1 MAQDT
6 IHKIIE
12 ITIKNSDLIEKMRE
26 SQNAIGALSNETKQ
40 LKQDLEEY
48 RKSLK
53 VGKITQEQFDR
64 MMIQTKNEIIKNDQ
78 AVTKFKSDLRQYT
91 REMQSNIRQ
100 DTAKTGSLNQ
110 MRASVRMLT
119 SEFEALSAAERSGSR
134 GQELVRQIRATT
146 EEINRQ
152 EESIRNYHSSV
163 GNYAGGIQK
172 AFLKITAAWM
182 AIRGLFSSLNNG
194 IQKIRDF
201 EQANADLGTIVGA
214 NADELKRLTDSALE
228 LGRTTE
234 YTASQV
240 TQLQTELAKLGFGTQ
255 SIETMQKPVLQFATA
270 VGASLPDAA
279 ALAGATLRSFGLNV
293 SDTEDVLATLAV
305 ATNRSALSFSY
316 LKTAMS
322 IVSPVANTFGFSV
335 RDTAALLGT
344 LADAGFDASS
354 AATATRNILLNLAD
368 ANGKLAQSLGAP
380 VRTLPDLVSGLQR
393 LRDRGIDLAETLE
406 LTDKRSVAAFN
417 TFLNG
422 SDNLRRLRE
431 NLEDVNGEL
440 GRIAED
446 RLNTVEG
453 SIKLMESAWE
463 GFVLSFYNSRGTI
476 KSVIDFIT
484 SGIEGINNLLDPDAQ
499 KNKQKG
505 FFVESLMNTYS
516 TGGEDAMNTSIREGL
531 KYWQNRYDAARERY
545 TGSGGLFGQQDFEVT
560 ETMYKA
566 FIEAGNKA
574 IEQVKQLKQEQ
585 ADAAQQA
592 EADAKASAAAAAKA
606 RSEAAAKAQQADV
619 KAADTQIKTAQK
631 AADEVLRMTQQM
643 RDKTRE
649 NELLTLKENYD
660 KDISETRNRLAEIF
674 ELEKTAGVQQG
685 QALVMEREALNKKLL
700 LLDEKYQKDRQDIE
714 RKYSRKE
721 LENAIKSKSEEYRVR
736 ILQTQIAAGPGE
748 DGQIAAAREML
759 SILKEQLGYIEQN
772 ADALKKSGESDA
784 DILSMR
790 LDLLRQIEKANDQI
804 NRGATQGIK
813 NSRSLAE
820 GRIDA
825 VGELT
830 SSMSELGDVVAGQDN
845 AFSRMMSVLSSLL
858 GVIRA
863 MNSLEQVSTAIMEA
877 KNVQTEAST
886 ALTAANTVATTAN
899 IAAKQGEALAE
910 GGVALATG
918 TAKAASSSSHW
929 IEMLVA
935 IAAVA
940 AAIGAVI
947 STVKSLTSESAN
959 ASVPKYAAGGLV
971 SGPGTGTSDSIPARL
986 SNGEAVMTAAAV
998 NEWGSMLSAMNIS
1011 SGGNAINVSNLP
1023 QRGDGMRGMRAMLKE
1038 VLLDMPTP
1046 VVSVVDINKGQR
1058 RVKVQDNISKL
1069 GRKKYK

>member
-1 MAQDT
+1 
-6 IHKIIE
+6 
-12 ITIKNSDLIEKMRE
+12 
-26 SQNAIGALSNETKQ
+26 
-40 LKQDLEEY
+40 
-48 RKSLK
+48 
-53 VGKITQEQFDR
+53 
-64 MMIQTKNEIIKNDQ
+64 
-78 AVTKFKSDLRQYT
+78 
-91 REMQSNIRQ
+91 
-100 DTAKTGSLNQ
+100 
-110 MRASVRMLT
+110 MRASVRLLT

-182 AIRGLFSSLNNG
+182 AIRGLFSSLNNS

-453 SIKLMESAWE
+453 SIKLLQSAWE

-505 FFVESLMNTYS
+505 FFVEDLMSRYAS
-516 TGGEDAMNTSIREGL
+516 GGDDALNTSIKAGL
-531 KYWQNRYDAARERY
+531 KFWSDRYETTRQRY
-545 TGSGGLFGQQDFEVT
+545 SGSGGLFGKQDFKIA

-566 FIEAGNKA
+566 FIEAGNEA
-574 IEQVKQLKQEQ
+574 IERVKQLKQEQ
-585 ADAAQQA
+585 ADAVKQA

-606 RSEAAAKAQQADV
+606 RSEAAAKAQQADE
-619 KAADTQIKTAQK
+619 KAAAAQIKNAQQ

-649 NELLTLKENYD
+649 NELLTLKENHD
-660 KDISETRNRLAEIF
+660 KDISETKNRLAEIS
-674 ELEKTAGVQQG
+674 ELEKTVGVQQG

-700 LLDEKYQKDRQDIE
+700 LLDEKYQKDRQEIDQ
-714 RKYSRKE
+714 KYSRKE
-721 LENAIKSKSEEYRVR
+721 LENAVKSKSDEYRTR
-736 ILQTQIAAGPGE
+736 ILQAQIDAGAGQEGE
-748 DGQIAAAREML
+748 IAAAKEVL
-759 SILKEQLGYIEQN
+759 SILKEQLEYIELN
-772 ADALKKSGESDA
+772 ADAFRDSGKSEA
-784 DILSMR
+784 DILAMR
-790 LDLLRQIEKANDQI
+790 LDLLKQIEKVNDDI
-804 NRGATQGIK
+804 NRKTQ
-813 NSRSLAE
+813 
-820 GRIDA
+820 
-825 VGELT
+825 
-830 SSMSELGDVVAGQDN
+830 
-845 AFSRMMSVLSSLL
+845 
-858 GVIRA
+858 
-863 MNSLEQVSTAIMEA
+863 TAISDETA
-877 KNVQTEAST
+877 LAYKTAST
-886 ALTAANTVATTAN
+886 AARAAGSLSAMFDALGGEGERYAEFAKALGVMQVVITEGIAIAKAVQGGAEYPFPINVLTVAASVAAITAA
-899 IAAKQGEALAE
+899 IA
-910 GGVALATG
+910 
-918 TAKAASSSSHW
+918 S
-929 IEMLVA
+929 
-935 IAAVA
+935 AVN
-940 AAIGAVI
+940 
-947 STVKSLTSESAN
+947 SVKSTE
-959 ASVPKYAAGGLV
+959 VPKYASGGLI
-971 SGPGTGTSDSIPARL
+971 SGPGTGTSDSIPAML

-998 NEWGSMLSAMNIS
+998 NEWGAMLSAMNVA

-1023 QRGDGMRGMRAMLKE
+1023 QRGDGMRGMRTMLKE

-1046 VVSVVDINKGQR
+1046 VVSVVDINKSQR

>member
-53 VGKITQEQFDR
+53 EGKITQEQFDR

-78 AVTKFKSDLRQYT
+78 AVVKFKSDLRQYT

-110 MRASVRMLT
+110 MRASVRSLT

-134 GQELVRQIRATT
+134 GQELIRQIRATT
-146 EEINRQ
+146 EEIHRQ
-152 EESIRNYHSSV
+152 EESIRNYRSNV

-182 AIRGLFSSLNNG
+182 AIRGLFSTLNNG

-214 NADELKRLTDSALE
+214 NADELKRMTDSALE

-240 TQLQTELAKLGFGTQ
+240 TQLQTELAKLGFGPQ

-335 RDTAALLGT
+335 RDTSALLGT

-368 ANGKLAQSLGAP
+368 TNGKLAQSLGAP

-453 SIKLMESAWE
+453 SIKLLQSAWE

-484 SGIEGINNLLDPDAQ
+484 SGIEGINNLLNPDAQ

-505 FFVESLMNTYS
+505 FFVEYLMSRYAS
-516 TGGEDAMNTSIREGL
+516 GGDDALNTSIKAGL
-531 KYWQNRYDAARERY
+531 KFWSDRYEASRQRY
-545 TGSGGLFGQQDFEVT
+545 AGSGGLFGKQDFKID

-566 FIEAGNKA
+566 FIEAGNEA
-574 IEQVKQLKQEQ
+574 LDRVKQLKQEQ
-585 ADAAQQA
+585 ADAVKQA
-592 EADAKASAAAAAKA
+592 EEAAKASAAAAAKA
-606 RSEAAAKAQQADV
+606 RSEAAAKAQQADQ
-619 KAADTQIKTAQK
+619 KAAAAQIKNAQQV
-631 AADEVLRMTQQM
+631 ADEVLRMTQQM

-649 NELLTLKENYD
+649 NELQTLRENYD
-660 KDISETRNRLAEIF
+660 KDISETRNRLAEIS

-714 RKYSRKE
+714 RKYSREE
-721 LENAIKSKSEEYRVR
+721 LENAIKSKMEEYRTR
-736 ILQTQIAAGPGE
+736 ILRAQVEAGPGTE
-748 DGQIAAAREML
+748 GEAAAKKEVL
-759 SILKEQLGYIEQN
+759 SILKEQLDYIEMN
-772 ADALKKSGESDA
+772 ADALKESGMSEA

-790 LDLLRQIEKANDQI
+790 LDLLKQIEKANDNI
-804 NRGATQGIK
+804 NSKTQAAISNESTLANKTAREAARTAG
-813 NSRSLAE
+813 SLSAMFDALGGEGERYAE
-820 GRIDA
+820 FA
-825 VGELT
+825 K
-830 SSMSELGDVVAGQDN
+830 A
-845 AFSRMMSVLSSLL
+845 L
-858 GVIRA
+858 GV
-863 MNSLEQVSTAIMEA
+863 MQVAI
-877 KNVQTEAST
+877 Q
-886 ALTAANTVATTAN
+886 
-899 IAAKQGEALAE
+899 E
-910 GGVALATG
+910 G
-918 TAKAASSSSHW
+918 
-929 IEMLVA
+929 VA
-935 IAAVA
+935 IANAWSGNAKLPWPANILATAASVA
-940 AAIGAVI
+940 SIIAAIASAMG
-947 STVKSLTSESAN
+947 SVKSTD
-959 ASVPKYAAGGLV
+959 VPKYASGGLV
-971 SGPGTGTSDSIPARL
+971 TGPGTGTSDSVPAML

-998 NEWGSMLSAMNIS
+998 NEWGAMLSAMNIA

-1038 VLLDMPTP
+1038 ALLDMPAP

>member
-53 VGKITQEQFDR
+53 EGKITQEQFDR

-100 DTAKTGSLNQ
+100 DAAKTGSLNQ
-110 MRASVRMLT
+110 MRASVRLLT

-182 AIRGLFSSLNNG
+182 AIRGLFSTLNNG

-214 NADELKRLTDSALE
+214 NADELKRMTDSALE

-270 VGASLPDAA
+270 VGASLPEAA

-293 SDTEDVLATLAV
+293 NDTEDVLATLAV

-453 SIKLMESAWE
+453 SIKLLQSAWE

-531 KYWQNRYDAARERY
+531 
-545 TGSGGLFGQQDFEVT
+545 
-560 ETMYKA
+560 
-566 FIEAGNKA
+566 
-574 IEQVKQLKQEQ
+574 
-585 ADAAQQA
+585 
-592 EADAKASAAAAAKA
+592 
-606 RSEAAAKAQQADV
+606 
-619 KAADTQIKTAQK
+619 
-631 AADEVLRMTQQM
+631 
-643 RDKTRE
+643 
-649 NELLTLKENYD
+649 
-660 KDISETRNRLAEIF
+660 
-674 ELEKTAGVQQG
+674 
-685 QALVMEREALNKKLL
+685 
-700 LLDEKYQKDRQDIE
+700 
-714 RKYSRKE
+714 
-721 LENAIKSKSEEYRVR
+721 
-736 ILQTQIAAGPGE
+736 
-748 DGQIAAAREML
+748 
-759 SILKEQLGYIEQN
+759 
-772 ADALKKSGESDA
+772 
-784 DILSMR
+784 
-790 LDLLRQIEKANDQI
+790 
-804 NRGATQGIK
+804 
-813 NSRSLAE
+813 
-820 GRIDA
+820 
-825 VGELT
+825 
-830 SSMSELGDVVAGQDN
+830 
-845 AFSRMMSVLSSLL
+845 
-858 GVIRA
+858 
-863 MNSLEQVSTAIMEA
+863 ST
-877 KNVQTEAST
+877 
-886 ALTAANTVATTAN
+886 
-899 IAAKQGEALAE
+899 
-910 GGVALATG
+910 
-918 TAKAASSSSHW
+918 
-929 IEMLVA
+929 
-935 IAAVA
+935 
-940 AAIGAVI
+940 
-947 STVKSLTSESAN
+947 
-959 ASVPKYAAGGLV
+959 
-971 SGPGTGTSDSIPARL
+971 
-986 SNGEAVMTAAAV
+986 
-998 NEWGSMLSAMNIS
+998 
-1011 SGGNAINVSNLP
+1011 
-1023 QRGDGMRGMRAMLKE
+1023 
-1038 VLLDMPTP
+1038 
-1046 VVSVVDINKGQR
+1046 
-1058 RVKVQDNISKL
+1058 
-1069 GRKKYK
+1069 

>member
-53 VGKITQEQFDR
+53 EGKISQEQFDR
-64 MMIQTKNEIIKNDQ
+64 MMVQTKNEIIKNDQ
-78 AVTKFKSDLRQYT
+78 AVVKFKSDLRQYT
-91 REMQSNIRQ
+91 REMQSNIQQ
-100 DTAKTGSLNQ
+100 DAAKTGSLNQ
-110 MRASVRMLT
+110 MRASVRLLT

-134 GQELVRQIRATT
+134 GQELVRQIRKTT
-146 EEINRQ
+146 DEINRQ
-152 EESIRNYHSSV
+152 EAAIRNYRSTV

-182 AIRGLFSSLNNG
+182 AIRGLFSSLNNS

-293 SDTEDVLATLAV
+293 SDTGDVLATLAV

-453 SIKLMESAWE
+453 SIKLLQSAWE

-505 FFVESLMNTYS
+505 LFVEDLMSRYAS
-516 TGGEDAMNTSIREGL
+516 GGDDALNTSIKEGL
-531 KYWQNRYDAARERY
+531 KFWSDRYETTRQRY
-545 TGSGGLFGQQDFEVT
+545 SGSGGLFGKQDFKIA

-566 FIEAGNKA
+566 FIEAGNEA
-574 IEQVKQLKQEQ
+574 IERVKQLKQEQ
-585 ADAAQQA
+585 ADAAKQA
-592 EADAKASAAAAAKA
+592 EEDAKASAAAAAKA
-606 RSEAAAKAQQADV
+606 RSEAAAKAQQADE
-619 KAADTQIKTAQK
+619 KAAAAQIKNAQQ

-660 KDISETRNRLAEIF
+660 KDISETRNRLAEIS

-700 LLDEKYQKDRQDIE
+700 LLDEKYQKDRQEIE
-714 RKYSRKE
+714 RKYSREE
-721 LENAIKSKSEEYRVR
+721 LENAVKSKSDEYRTR
-736 ILQTQIAAGPGE
+736 ILQAQIDAGAGQEGE
-748 DGQIAAAREML
+748 IAAAKEML
-759 SILKEQLGYIEQN
+759 SILKEQLEYIELN
-772 ADALKKSGESDA
+772 ADAFRDSGKSEA
-784 DILSMR
+784 DILAMR
-790 LDLLRQIEKANDQI
+790 LDLLKQIEKANDDI
-804 NRGATQGIK
+804 NRKTQKAI
-813 NSRSLAE
+813 SDETALAYK
-820 GRIDA
+820 
-825 VGELT
+825 T
-830 SSMSELGDVVAGQDN
+830 
-845 AFSRMMSVLSSLL
+845 
-858 GVIRA
+858 
-863 MNSLEQVSTAIMEA
+863 
-877 KNVQTEAST
+877 AST
-886 ALTAANTVATTAN
+886 AARAAGSLSAMFDALGGEGERYAEFAKALGVMQVVITEGIAIAKAVQGGAEYPFPINVLTVAASVAAITAA
-899 IAAKQGEALAE
+899 IA
-910 GGVALATG
+910 
-918 TAKAASSSSHW
+918 S
-929 IEMLVA
+929 
-935 IAAVA
+935 AVN
-940 AAIGAVI
+940 
-947 STVKSLTSESAN
+947 SVKSTE
-959 ASVPKYAAGGLV
+959 VPKYASGGLI
-971 SGPGTGTSDSIPARL
+971 SGPGTGTSDSIPAML

-998 NEWGSMLSAMNIS
+998 NEWGAMLSAMNVS

-1023 QRGDGMRGMRAMLKE
+1023 QRSDGMRGMRAMLKE
-1038 VLLDMPTP
+1038 ALLDMPAP

-1058 RVKVQDNISKL
+1058 KVQVQDNISKL

>member
-26 SQNAIGALSNETKQ
+26 SQNAIGALSNDTKQ

-53 VGKITQEQFDR
+53 EGKITQEQFDR
-64 MMIQTKNEIIKNDQ
+64 MMVQTKNEIIKNDQ
-78 AVTKFKSDLRQYT
+78 AVVKFKSDLRQYT

-110 MRASVRMLT
+110 MRANVRLLT

-182 AIRGLFSSLNNG
+182 AIRGLFSSLNNS

-380 VRTLPDLVSGLQR
+380 VHTLPDLVSGLQR

-453 SIKLMESAWE
+453 SIKLLQSAWE

-505 FFVESLMNTYS
+505 FFVEDLMSRYAS
-516 TGGEDAMNTSIREGL
+516 GGDDALNTSIKAGL
-531 KYWQNRYDAARERY
+531 KFWSDRYETTRQRY
-545 TGSGGLFGQQDFEVT
+545 SGSGGLFGKQDFKIA

-566 FIEAGNKA
+566 FIEAGNEA
-574 IEQVKQLKQEQ
+574 IDRVKQLKQEQ
-585 ADAAQQA
+585 ADAAKQA
-592 EADAKASAAAAAKA
+592 EADAKASASAAAKA
-606 RSEAAAKAQQADV
+606 RSEAAAKAQQADE
-619 KAADTQIKTAQK
+619 KAAAAQIKNAQQ

-649 NELLTLKENYD
+649 NELQTLRENYD
-660 KDISETRNRLAEIF
+660 KDISETRNRLAEIS

-700 LLDEKYQKDRQDIE
+700 LLDEKYQKDRQEIE

-721 LENAIKSKSEEYRVR
+721 LENAVKSKSDEYRTR
-736 ILQTQIAAGPGE
+736 ILQAQIDAGAGQEGE
-748 DGQIAAAREML
+748 IAAAKEVL
-759 SILKEQLGYIEQN
+759 SILKEQLEYIELN
-772 ADALKKSGESDA
+772 ADAFRDSGKSEA
-784 DILSMR
+784 DILAMR
-790 LDLLRQIEKANDQI
+790 LDLLKQIEKVNDDI
-804 NRGATQGIK
+804 NRKTQ
-813 NSRSLAE
+813 
-820 GRIDA
+820 
-825 VGELT
+825 
-830 SSMSELGDVVAGQDN
+830 
-845 AFSRMMSVLSSLL
+845 
-858 GVIRA
+858 
-863 MNSLEQVSTAIMEA
+863 TAISDETA
-877 KNVQTEAST
+877 LAYKTAST
-886 ALTAANTVATTAN
+886 AARAAGSLSAMFDALGGEGERYAEFAKALGVMQVVITEGIAIAKAVQGGAEYPFPINVLTVAASVAAITAA
-899 IAAKQGEALAE
+899 IA
-910 GGVALATG
+910 
-918 TAKAASSSSHW
+918 S
-929 IEMLVA
+929 
-935 IAAVA
+935 AVN
-940 AAIGAVI
+940 
-947 STVKSLTSESAN
+947 SVKSTE
-959 ASVPKYAAGGLV
+959 VPKYASGGLI
-971 SGPGTGTSDSIPARL
+971 SGPGTGTSDSIPAML

-998 NEWGSMLSAMNIS
+998 NEWGAMLSAMNVS

-1023 QRGDGMRGMRAMLKE
+1023 QRGDGMRGMERMME
-1038 VLLDMPTP
+1038 RVMMNMPTP

-1058 RVKVQDNISKL
+1058 KVKVQDNISKL

>member
-26 SQNAIGALSNETKQ
+26 SQNAINALSNDTKQ

-53 VGKITQEQFDR
+53 EGKITQEQFDR
-64 MMIQTKNEIIKNDQ
+64 MMVQTKNEIIKNDQ
-78 AVTKFKSDLRQYT
+78 AVVKFKSDLRQYT
-91 REMQSNIRQ
+91 REMQSNIQQ
-100 DTAKTGSLNQ
+100 DAAKTGSLNQ
-110 MRASVRMLT
+110 MRASVRLLT

-134 GQELVRQIRATT
+134 GQELVRQIRKTT
-146 EEINRQ
+146 DEINRQ
-152 EESIRNYHSSV
+152 EAAIRNYRSTV

-172 AFLKITAAWM
+172 AFLKISAAWM
-182 AIRGLFSSLNNG
+182 VIRGVFNAFKGS
-194 IQKIRDF
+194 IEKIRDF
-201 EQANADLGTIVGA
+201 EQANANLGTIVGA

-380 VRTLPDLVSGLQR
+380 VHTLPDLVSGLQR

-453 SIKLMESAWE
+453 SIKLLQSAWE

-505 FFVESLMNTYS
+505 FFVEDLMSRYAS
-516 TGGEDAMNTSIREGL
+516 GGDDALNTSIKAGL
-531 KYWQNRYDAARERY
+531 KFWSDRYETTRQRY
-545 TGSGGLFGQQDFEVT
+545 SGSGGLFGKQDFKIA

-566 FIEAGNKA
+566 FIEAGNEA
-574 IEQVKQLKQEQ
+574 IDRVKQLKQEQ
-585 ADAAQQA
+585 ADAVKQA

-606 RSEAAAKAQQADV
+606 RSEAAAKAQQADE
-619 KAADTQIKTAQK
+619 KAAAAQIKNAQQ

-649 NELLTLKENYD
+649 NELLTLKENHD
-660 KDISETRNRLAEIF
+660 KDISETKNRLAEIS

-700 LLDEKYQKDRQDIE
+700 LLDEKYQKDRQEIE
-714 RKYSRKE
+714 RKYSREE
-721 LENAIKSKSEEYRVR
+721 LENAIKSKIDEYRTR
-736 ILQTQIAAGPGE
+736 ILRAQVEAGPGPE
-748 DGQIAAAREML
+748 GEAAAKKEVL
-759 SILKEQLGYIEQN
+759 SILKEQLDYIEMN
-772 ADALKKSGESDA
+772 ADALKESGMSEA
-784 DILSMR
+784 DILAMR
-790 LDLLRQIEKANDQI
+790 LDLLKQIEKANDDI
-804 NRGATQGIK
+804 NRKTQKAI
-813 NSRSLAE
+813 SDETALAYK
-820 GRIDA
+820 
-825 VGELT
+825 T
-830 SSMSELGDVVAGQDN
+830 
-845 AFSRMMSVLSSLL
+845 
-858 GVIRA
+858 
-863 MNSLEQVSTAIMEA
+863 
-877 KNVQTEAST
+877 AST
-886 ALTAANTVATTAN
+886 AARAAGSLSAMFDALGGEGERYAEFAKALGIMQVVITEGIAIAKAVQGGAEYPFPINVLTVAASVAAITAA
-899 IAAKQGEALAE
+899 IA
-910 GGVALATG
+910 
-918 TAKAASSSSHW
+918 S
-929 IEMLVA
+929 
-935 IAAVA
+935 AVN
-940 AAIGAVI
+940 
-947 STVKSLTSESAN
+947 SVKSTE
-959 ASVPKYAAGGLV
+959 VPKYASGGLI
-971 SGPGTGTSDSIPARL
+971 SGPGTGTSDSIPALL
-986 SNGEAVMTAAAV
+986 SNGEAVMTANAV
-998 NEWGSMLSAMNIS
+998 NEWGAMLSAMNVS

>member
-53 VGKITQEQFDR
+53 EGKITQEQFDR

-78 AVTKFKSDLRQYT
+78 AVVKFKSDLRQYT

-110 MRASVRMLT
+110 MRASVRSLT

-134 GQELVRQIRATT
+134 GQELIRQIRATT
-146 EEINRQ
+146 EEIHRQ
-152 EESIRNYHSSV
+152 EESIRNYRSNV

-182 AIRGLFSSLNNG
+182 AIRGLFSTLNNG

-214 NADELKRLTDSALE
+214 NADELKRMTDSALE

-240 TQLQTELAKLGFGTQ
+240 TQLQTELAKLGFGPQ

-335 RDTAALLGT
+335 RDTSALLGT

-368 ANGKLAQSLGAP
+368 TNGKLAQSLGAP

-453 SIKLMESAWE
+453 SIKLLQSAWE

-484 SGIEGINNLLDPDAQ
+484 SGIEGINNLLNPDAQ

-505 FFVESLMNTYS
+505 FFVEDLMSRYAS
-516 TGGEDAMNTSIREGL
+516 GGDDALNTSIKAGL
-531 KYWQNRYDAARERY
+531 KFWSDRYEASRQRY
-545 TGSGGLFGQQDFEVT
+545 AGSGGLFGKQDFKID

-566 FIEAGNKA
+566 FIEAGNEA
-574 IEQVKQLKQEQ
+574 LDRVKQLKQEQ
-585 ADAAQQA
+585 ADAVKQA
-592 EADAKASAAAAAKA
+592 EKAAKASAAAAAKA
-606 RSEAAAKAQQADV
+606 RSEAAAKAQQADQ
-619 KAADTQIKTAQK
+619 KAAAAQIKNAQQV
-631 AADEVLRMTQQM
+631 ADEVLRMTQQM

-649 NELLTLKENYD
+649 NELQTLRENYD
-660 KDISETRNRLAEIF
+660 KDISETRNRLAEIS

-714 RKYSRKE
+714 RKYSREE
-721 LENAIKSKSEEYRVR
+721 LENAIKSKMEEYRTR
-736 ILQTQIAAGPGE
+736 ILRAQVEAGPGTE
-748 DGQIAAAREML
+748 GEAAAKKEVL
-759 SILKEQLGYIEQN
+759 SILKEQLDYIEMN
-772 ADALKKSGESDA
+772 ADALKESGMSEA

-790 LDLLRQIEKANDQI
+790 LDLLKQIEKANDNI
-804 NRGATQGIK
+804 NSKTQAAISNESTLANKTAREAARTAG
-813 NSRSLAE
+813 SLSAMFDALGGEGERYAE
-820 GRIDA
+820 FA
-825 VGELT
+825 K
-830 SSMSELGDVVAGQDN
+830 A
-845 AFSRMMSVLSSLL
+845 L
-858 GVIRA
+858 GV
-863 MNSLEQVSTAIMEA
+863 MQVAI
-877 KNVQTEAST
+877 Q
-886 ALTAANTVATTAN
+886 
-899 IAAKQGEALAE
+899 E
-910 GGVALATG
+910 G
-918 TAKAASSSSHW
+918 
-929 IEMLVA
+929 VA
-935 IAAVA
+935 IANAWSGNAKLPWPANILATAASVA
-940 AAIGAVI
+940 SIIAAIASAMG
-947 STVKSLTSESAN
+947 SVKSTD
-959 ASVPKYAAGGLV
+959 VPKYASGGLV
-971 SGPGTGTSDSIPARL
+971 TGPGTGTSDSVPAML

-998 NEWGSMLSAMNIS
+998 NEWGAMLSAMNIA

-1038 VLLDMPTP
+1038 ALLDMPAP

>member
-53 VGKITQEQFDR
+53 EGKITQEQFDR

-78 AVTKFKSDLRQYT
+78 AVVKFKSDLRQYT

-110 MRASVRMLT
+110 MRASVRSLT

-134 GQELVRQIRATT
+134 GQELIRQIRATT
-146 EEINRQ
+146 EEIHRQ
-152 EESIRNYHSSV
+152 EESIRNYRSNV

-182 AIRGLFSSLNNG
+182 AIRGLFSTLNNG

-201 EQANADLGTIVGA
+201 EQANADLGTIIGA
-214 NADELKRLTDSALE
+214 NADELKRMTDSALE

-240 TQLQTELAKLGFGTQ
+240 TQLQTELAKLGFGPQ

-335 RDTAALLGT
+335 RDTSALLGT

-368 ANGKLAQSLGAP
+368 TNGKLAQSLGAP

-453 SIKLMESAWE
+453 SIKLLQSAWE

-484 SGIEGINNLLDPDAQ
+484 SGIEGINNLLNPDAQ

-505 FFVESLMNTYS
+505 FFVEDLMSRYAS
-516 TGGEDAMNTSIREGL
+516 GGDDALNTSIKAGL
-531 KYWQNRYDAARERY
+531 KFWSDRYEASRQRY
-545 TGSGGLFGQQDFEVT
+545 AGSGGLFGKQDFKID

-566 FIEAGNKA
+566 FIEAGNEA
-574 IEQVKQLKQEQ
+574 LDRVKQLKQEQ
-585 ADAAQQA
+585 ADAVKQA
-592 EADAKASAAAAAKA
+592 EEAAKASAAAAAKA
-606 RSEAAAKAQQADV
+606 RSEAAAKAQQADQ
-619 KAADTQIKTAQK
+619 KAAAAQIKNAQQV
-631 AADEVLRMTQQM
+631 ADEVLRMTQQM

-649 NELLTLKENYD
+649 NELQTLRENYD
-660 KDISETRNRLAEIF
+660 KDISETRNRLAEIS

-714 RKYSRKE
+714 RKYSREE
-721 LENAIKSKSEEYRVR
+721 LENAIKSKMEEYRTR
-736 ILQTQIAAGPGE
+736 ILRAQVEAGPGTE
-748 DGQIAAAREML
+748 GEAAAKKEVL
-759 SILKEQLGYIEQN
+759 SILKEQLDYIEMN
-772 ADALKKSGESDA
+772 ADALKESGMSEA

-790 LDLLRQIEKANDQI
+790 LDLLKQIEKANDNI
-804 NRGATQGIK
+804 NSKTQAAISNESTLANKTAREAARTAG
-813 NSRSLAE
+813 SLSAMFDALGGEGERYAE
-820 GRIDA
+820 FA
-825 VGELT
+825 K
-830 SSMSELGDVVAGQDN
+830 A
-845 AFSRMMSVLSSLL
+845 L
-858 GVIRA
+858 GV
-863 MNSLEQVSTAIMEA
+863 MQVAI
-877 KNVQTEAST
+877 Q
-886 ALTAANTVATTAN
+886 
-899 IAAKQGEALAE
+899 E
-910 GGVALATG
+910 G
-918 TAKAASSSSHW
+918 
-929 IEMLVA
+929 VA
-935 IAAVA
+935 IANAWSGNAKLPWPANILATAASVA
-940 AAIGAVI
+940 SIIAAIASAMG
-947 STVKSLTSESAN
+947 SVKSTD
-959 ASVPKYAAGGLV
+959 VPKYASGGLV
-971 SGPGTGTSDSIPARL
+971 TGPGTGTSDSVPAML

-998 NEWGSMLSAMNIS
+998 NEWGAMLSAMNIA

-1038 VLLDMPTP
+1038 ALLDMPAP

>member
-40 LKQDLEEY
+40 LKQDIEEY

-53 VGKITQEQFDR
+53 EGKITQEQFDR

-78 AVTKFKSDLRQYT
+78 AVVKFKSDLRQYT

-110 MRASVRMLT
+110 MRASVRLLT

-182 AIRGLFSSLNNG
+182 AIRGLFSSLNNS
-194 IQKIRDF
+194 IQKVRDF

-270 VGASLPDAA
+270 VGASLPEAA

-453 SIKLMESAWE
+453 SIKLLQSAWE

-499 KNKQKG
+499 KNKQKD
-505 FFVESLMNTYS
+505 FFVEDLMSRYAS
-516 TGGEDAMNTSIREGL
+516 GGDNALNTSIKAGL
-531 KYWQNRYDAARERY
+531 KFWGDRYETTRQRY
-545 TGSGGLFGQQDFEVT
+545 SGSGGLFGKQDFKIA

-566 FIEAGNKA
+566 FIEAGNEA
-574 IEQVKQLKQEQ
+574 IERVKQLKQEQ
-585 ADAAQQA
+585 ADAAKQA

-606 RSEAAAKAQQADV
+606 RSEAAAKAQQADE
-619 KAADTQIKTAQK
+619 KAAAAQIKNAQQV
-631 AADEVLRMTQQM
+631 AGEVLRMTQQM

-649 NELLTLKENYD
+649 NELQTLRENYD
-660 KDISETRNRLAEIF
+660 KDISDTRNRLAEIS

-700 LLDEKYQKDRQDIE
+700 LLDEKYQKDRQDIDQ
-714 RKYSRKE
+714 KYSRKE
-721 LENAIKSKSEEYRVR
+721 LENAVKSKSDEYRTR
-736 ILQTQIAAGPGE
+736 ILQAQIDAGAGQEGE
-748 DGQIAAAREML
+748 IAAAKEVL
-759 SILKEQLGYIEQN
+759 SILKEQLEYIELN
-772 ADALKKSGESDA
+772 ADAFRDSGKSEA
-784 DILSMR
+784 DILAMR
-790 LDLLRQIEKANDQI
+790 LDLLKQIEKANDNI
-804 NRGATQGIK
+804 NSKTQKAI
-813 NSRSLAE
+813 SDETALAYK
-820 GRIDA
+820 
-825 VGELT
+825 T
-830 SSMSELGDVVAGQDN
+830 
-845 AFSRMMSVLSSLL
+845 
-858 GVIRA
+858 
-863 MNSLEQVSTAIMEA
+863 
-877 KNVQTEAST
+877 AST
-886 ALTAANTVATTAN
+886 AARAAGSLSAMFDALGGEGERYAEFAKALGVMQVVITEGIAIAKAVQGGAEYPFPINVLTVAASVAAITAA
-899 IAAKQGEALAE
+899 IA
-910 GGVALATG
+910 
-918 TAKAASSSSHW
+918 S
-929 IEMLVA
+929 
-935 IAAVA
+935 AVN
-940 AAIGAVI
+940 
-947 STVKSLTSESAN
+947 SVKSTE
-959 ASVPKYAAGGLV
+959 VPKYASGGLI
-971 SGPGTGTSDSIPARL
+971 SGPGTGTSDSIPAML

-998 NEWGSMLSAMNIS
+998 NEWGAMLSAMNVS

-1038 VLLDMPTP
+1038 ALLDMPAP

-1058 RVKVQDNISKL
+1058 KVQVQDNISKL

>member
-53 VGKITQEQFDR
+53 EGKITQEQFDR

-78 AVTKFKSDLRQYT
+78 AVVKFKSDLRQYT

-110 MRASVRMLT
+110 MRASVRSLT

-134 GQELVRQIRATT
+134 GQELIRQIRATT
-146 EEINRQ
+146 EEIHRQ
-152 EESIRNYHSSV
+152 EESIRNYRSNV

-182 AIRGLFSSLNNG
+182 AIRGLFSTLNNG

-214 NADELKRLTDSALE
+214 NADELKRMTDSALE

-240 TQLQTELAKLGFGTQ
+240 TQLQTELAKLGFGPQ

-335 RDTAALLGT
+335 RDTSALLGT

-368 ANGKLAQSLGAP
+368 TNGKLAQSLGAP

-453 SIKLMESAWE
+453 SIKLLQSAWE

-484 SGIEGINNLLDPDAQ
+484 SGIEGINNLLNPDAQ

-505 FFVESLMNTYS
+505 FFVEDLMSRYAS
-516 TGGEDAMNTSIREGL
+516 GGDDALNTSIKAGL
-531 KYWQNRYDAARERY
+531 KFWSDRYEASRQRY
-545 TGSGGLFGQQDFEVT
+545 AGSGGLFGKQDFKID

-566 FIEAGNKA
+566 FIEAGNEA
-574 IEQVKQLKQEQ
+574 LDRVKQLKQEQ
-585 ADAAQQA
+585 ADAVKQA
-592 EADAKASAAAAAKA
+592 EEAAKASAAAAAKA
-606 RSEAAAKAQQADV
+606 RSEAAAKAQQADQ
-619 KAADTQIKTAQK
+619 KAAAAQIKNAQQV
-631 AADEVLRMTQQM
+631 ADEVLRMTQQM

-649 NELLTLKENYD
+649 NELQTLRENYD
-660 KDISETRNRLAEIF
+660 KDISETRNRLAEIS

-714 RKYSRKE
+714 RKYSREE
-721 LENAIKSKSEEYRVR
+721 LENAIKSKMEEYRTR
-736 ILQTQIAAGPGE
+736 ILRAQVEAGPGTE
-748 DGQIAAAREML
+748 GEAAAKKEVL
-759 SILKEQLGYIEQN
+759 SILKEQLDYIEMN
-772 ADALKKSGESDA
+772 ADALKESGMSEA

-790 LDLLRQIEKANDQI
+790 LDLLKQIEKANDNI
-804 NRGATQGIK
+804 NSKTQAAISNESTLANKTAREAARTAG
-813 NSRSLAE
+813 SLSAMFDALGGEGERYAE
-820 GRIDA
+820 FA
-825 VGELT
+825 K
-830 SSMSELGDVVAGQDN
+830 A
-845 AFSRMMSVLSSLL
+845 L
-858 GVIRA
+858 GV
-863 MNSLEQVSTAIMEA
+863 MQVAI
-877 KNVQTEAST
+877 Q
-886 ALTAANTVATTAN
+886 
-899 IAAKQGEALAE
+899 E
-910 GGVALATG
+910 G
-918 TAKAASSSSHW
+918 
-929 IEMLVA
+929 VA
-935 IAAVA
+935 IANAWSGNAKLPWPANILATAASVA
-940 AAIGAVI
+940 SIIAAIASAMG
-947 STVKSLTSESAN
+947 SVKSTD
-959 ASVPKYAAGGLV
+959 VPKYASGGLV
-971 SGPGTGTSDSIPARL
+971 TGPGTGTSDSVPAML

-998 NEWGSMLSAMNIS
+998 NEWGAMLSAMNIA

-1023 QRGDGMRGMRAMLKE
+1023 QRGDGMRGMRGMRAMLKE
-1038 VLLDMPTP
+1038 ALLDMPAP

>member
-26 SQNAIGALSNETKQ
+26 SQNAIGALSNDTKQ
-40 LKQDLEEY
+40 LKQDIEEY

-53 VGKITQEQFDR
+53 EGKITQEQFDR
-64 MMIQTKNEIIKNDQ
+64 MMVQTKNEIIKNDQ
-78 AVTKFKSDLRQYT
+78 AVVKFKSDLRQYT

-100 DTAKTGSLNQ
+100 DAAKTGSLNQ
-110 MRASVRMLT
+110 MRANVRLLT

-182 AIRGLFSSLNNG
+182 AIRGLFSSLNNS

-214 NADELKRLTDSALE
+214 NADELRRLTDSALE

-293 SDTEDVLATLAV
+293 SDTEDVLSTLAV

-453 SIKLMESAWE
+453 SIKLLQSAWE

-505 FFVESLMNTYS
+505 FFVDDLMSRYAS
-516 TGGEDAMNTSIREGL
+516 GGDDALNTSIKAGL
-531 KYWQNRYDAARERY
+531 KFWSDRYETTRQRY
-545 TGSGGLFGQQDFEVT
+545 SGSGGLFGKQDFKIA

-566 FIEAGNKA
+566 FIEAGNEA
-574 IEQVKQLKQEQ
+574 IDRVKQLKQEQ
-585 ADAAQQA
+585 ADVAKQA

-606 RSEAAAKAQQADV
+606 RSEAAAKAQQADE
-619 KAADTQIKTAQK
+619 KAAAAQIKNAQQ

-649 NELLTLKENYD
+649 NELLTLKENHD
-660 KDISETRNRLAEIF
+660 KDISETRNRLAEIS
-674 ELEKTAGVQQG
+674 ELEMTAGEQQR
-685 QALVMEREALNKKLL
+685 QALVLEREALNKKLL
-700 LLDEKYQKDRQDIE
+700 LLDEKYQKDRQEIDQ
-714 RKYSRKE
+714 KYSRKE
-721 LENAIKSKSEEYRVR
+721 LENAVKSKSDEYRTR
-736 ILQTQIAAGPGE
+736 ILQAQIDAGAGQEGE
-748 DGQIAAAREML
+748 IAAAKEVL
-759 SILKEQLGYIEQN
+759 SILKEQLEYIELN
-772 ADALKKSGESDA
+772 ADAFRDSGKSEA
-784 DILSMR
+784 DILAIR
-790 LDLLRQIEKANDQI
+790 LDLLKQIEKVNDDI
-804 NRGATQGIK
+804 NRKTQ
-813 NSRSLAE
+813 
-820 GRIDA
+820 
-825 VGELT
+825 
-830 SSMSELGDVVAGQDN
+830 
-845 AFSRMMSVLSSLL
+845 
-858 GVIRA
+858 
-863 MNSLEQVSTAIMEA
+863 TAISDETA
-877 KNVQTEAST
+877 LAYKTAST
-886 ALTAANTVATTAN
+886 AARAAGSLSAMFDALGGEGERYAEFAKALGVMQVVITEGIAIAKAVQGGAEYPFPINVLTVAASVAAITAA
-899 IAAKQGEALAE
+899 IA
-910 GGVALATG
+910 
-918 TAKAASSSSHW
+918 S
-929 IEMLVA
+929 
-935 IAAVA
+935 AVN
-940 AAIGAVI
+940 
-947 STVKSLTSESAN
+947 SVKSTE
-959 ASVPKYAAGGLV
+959 VPKYASGGLI
-971 SGPGTGTSDSIPARL
+971 SGPGTGTSDSIPAML
-986 SNGEAVMTAAAV
+986 SNGEAVMTANAV
-998 NEWGSMLSAMNIS
+998 NEWGAMLSAMNVA

-1023 QRGDGMRGMRAMLKE
+1023 QRGDGMRGMRTMLKE
-1038 VLLDMPTP
+1038 VLLDMPAP

-1058 RVKVQDNISKL
+1058 KVKVQDNISKL

>member
-40 LKQDLEEY
+40 LKQDIEEY

-53 VGKITQEQFDR
+53 EGKITQEQFDR

-78 AVTKFKSDLRQYT
+78 AVVKFKSDLRQYT

-110 MRASVRMLT
+110 MRASVRLLT

-182 AIRGLFSSLNNG
+182 AIRGLFSSLNNS

-453 SIKLMESAWE
+453 SIKLLQSAWE

-505 FFVESLMNTYS
+505 FFVEDLMSRYAS
-516 TGGEDAMNTSIREGL
+516 GGDNALNTSIKAGL
-531 KYWQNRYDAARERY
+531 KFWGDRYETTRQRY
-545 TGSGGLFGQQDFEVT
+545 SGSGGLFGKQDFKIA

-566 FIEAGNKA
+566 FIEAGNEA
-574 IEQVKQLKQEQ
+574 IERVKQLKQEQ
-585 ADAAQQA
+585 ADAAKQA
-592 EADAKASAAAAAKA
+592 EENAKASAAAAAKA
-606 RSEAAAKAQQADV
+606 RSEAAAKARQADE
-619 KAADTQIKTAQK
+619 KAAAAQIRNAQK

-649 NELLTLKENYD
+649 NELQTLRENYD
-660 KDISETRNRLAEIF
+660 RDISETRNRLAEIS
-674 ELEKTAGVQQG
+674 ELEMTAGEQQR
-685 QALVMEREALNKKLL
+685 QALVLEREALNKKLL
-700 LLDEKYQKDRQDIE
+700 LLDEKYQKDRQDIDQ
-714 RKYSRKE
+714 KYSRKE
-721 LENAIKSKSEEYRVR
+721 LENAVKSKSDEYRTR
-736 ILQTQIAAGPGE
+736 ILQAQIDAGAGQEGE
-748 DGQIAAAREML
+748 IAAAKEVL
-759 SILKEQLGYIEQN
+759 SILKEQLEYIELN
-772 ADALKKSGESDA
+772 ADAFRDSGKSEA
-784 DILSMR
+784 DILAMR
-790 LDLLRQIEKANDQI
+790 LDLLKQIEKANDNI
-804 NRGATQGIK
+804 NSKTQKAI
-813 NSRSLAE
+813 SDETALAYK
-820 GRIDA
+820 
-825 VGELT
+825 T
-830 SSMSELGDVVAGQDN
+830 
-845 AFSRMMSVLSSLL
+845 
-858 GVIRA
+858 
-863 MNSLEQVSTAIMEA
+863 
-877 KNVQTEAST
+877 AST
-886 ALTAANTVATTAN
+886 AARAAGSLSAMFDALGGEGERYAEFAKALGVMQVVITEGIAIAKAVQGGAEYPFPINVLTVAASVAAITAA
-899 IAAKQGEALAE
+899 IA
-910 GGVALATG
+910 
-918 TAKAASSSSHW
+918 S
-929 IEMLVA
+929 
-935 IAAVA
+935 AVN
-940 AAIGAVI
+940 
-947 STVKSLTSESAN
+947 SVKSTE
-959 ASVPKYAAGGLV
+959 VPKYASGGLI
-971 SGPGTGTSDSIPARL
+971 SGPGTGTSDSVPAML
-986 SNGEAVMTAAAV
+986 SNGEAVMTANAV
-998 NEWGSMLSAMNIS
+998 NEWGAMLSAMNVA

-1023 QRGDGMRGMRAMLKE
+1023 QRGDGMRGMERMME
-1038 VLLDMPTP
+1038 RVMMNMPTP

-1058 RVKVQDNISKL
+1058 KVKVQDNISKL

>member
-53 VGKITQEQFDR
+53 EGKITQEQFDR
-64 MMIQTKNEIIKNDQ
+64 MMVQTKNEIIKNDQ
-78 AVTKFKSDLRQYT
+78 AVAKFKSDLRQYT

-110 MRASVRMLT
+110 MRASVRLLT

-134 GQELVRQIRATT
+134 GQELIRQIRKTT
-146 EEINRQ
+146 DEINRQ
-152 EESIRNYHSSV
+152 EAALRNYRSRV
-163 GNYAGGIQK
+163 GNYVGGIQK
-172 AFLKITAAWM
+172 AFLKISAAWM
-182 AIRGLFSSLNNG
+182 VIRGVFNAFKGS
-194 IQKIRDF
+194 IEKIRDF

-316 LKTAMS
+316 LKTAMF

-380 VRTLPDLVSGLQR
+380 VHTLPDLVSGLQR

-453 SIKLMESAWE
+453 SIKLLQSAWE

-505 FFVESLMNTYS
+505 FFVEDLMSRYAS
-516 TGGEDAMNTSIREGL
+516 GGDDALNTSIKAGL
-531 KYWQNRYDAARERY
+531 KFWSDRYETTRQRY
-545 TGSGGLFGQQDFEVT
+545 SGSGGLFGKHDFKIA

-566 FIEAGNKA
+566 FIEAGNEA
-574 IEQVKQLKQEQ
+574 IDRVKQLKQEQ
-585 ADAAQQA
+585 ADAAKQA

-606 RSEAAAKAQQADV
+606 RSEAAAKAQQADE
-619 KAADTQIKTAQK
+619 KAAAAQIKNAQQ

-643 RDKTRE
+643 RDKTRG

-660 KDISETRNRLAEIF
+660 KDISETKQRLAEIS

-700 LLDEKYQKDRQDIE
+700 LLDEKYQKDRQDIDQ
-714 RKYSRKE
+714 KYSRKE
-721 LENAIKSKSEEYRVR
+721 LENAVKSKSDEYRTR
-736 ILQTQIAAGPGE
+736 ILQAQIDAGTGQEGE
-748 DGQIAAAREML
+748 IAAAKEVL
-759 SILKEQLGYIEQN
+759 SILKEQLEYIELN
-772 ADALKKSGESDA
+772 ADAFRDSGKSEA
-784 DILSMR
+784 DILAMR
-790 LDLLRQIEKANDQI
+790 LDLLKQIEKANDNI
-804 NRGATQGIK
+804 NSKTQKAI
-813 NSRSLAE
+813 SDETALAYK
-820 GRIDA
+820 
-825 VGELT
+825 T
-830 SSMSELGDVVAGQDN
+830 
-845 AFSRMMSVLSSLL
+845 
-858 GVIRA
+858 
-863 MNSLEQVSTAIMEA
+863 
-877 KNVQTEAST
+877 AST
-886 ALTAANTVATTAN
+886 AARAAGSLSAMFDALGGEGERYAEFAKALGVMQVVITEGIAIAKAVQGGAEYPFPINVLTVAASVAAITAA
-899 IAAKQGEALAE
+899 IA
-910 GGVALATG
+910 
-918 TAKAASSSSHW
+918 S
-929 IEMLVA
+929 
-935 IAAVA
+935 AVN
-940 AAIGAVI
+940 
-947 STVKSLTSESAN
+947 SVKSTE
-959 ASVPKYAAGGLV
+959 VPKYASGGLI
-971 SGPGTGTSDSIPARL
+971 SGPGTGTSDSIPAML

-998 NEWGSMLSAMNIS
+998 NEWGAMLSAMNVS

-1023 QRGDGMRGMRAMLKE
+1023 QRGDGMRGMERMME
-1038 VLLDMPTP
+1038 HVLMNMPTP

-1058 RVKVQDNISKL
+1058 KVQVQDNISKL

>member
-26 SQNAIGALSNETKQ
+26 SQNAINALSNDTKQ

-53 VGKITQEQFDR
+53 EGKITQEQFDR

-78 AVTKFKSDLRQYT
+78 AVVKFKSDLRQYT

-110 MRASVRMLT
+110 MRASVRLLT

-134 GQELVRQIRATT
+134 GQELVRQIRKTT
-146 EEINRQ
+146 DEINRQ
-152 EESIRNYHSSV
+152 EAAIRNYRSTV

-182 AIRGLFSSLNNG
+182 AIRGLFSSLNNS

-380 VRTLPDLVSGLQR
+380 VHTLPDLVSGLQR

-453 SIKLMESAWE
+453 SIKLLQSAWE

-505 FFVESLMNTYS
+505 FFVDDLMSRYAS
-516 TGGEDAMNTSIREGL
+516 GGDEALNTSIKEGL
-531 KYWQNRYDAARERY
+531 KFWSDRYETTRQRY
-545 TGSGGLFGQQDFEVT
+545 SGSGGLFGKQDFKIA

-566 FIEAGNKA
+566 FIEAGNEA
-574 IEQVKQLKQEQ
+574 IDRVKQLKQEQ
-585 ADAAQQA
+585 ADAAKQA
-592 EADAKASAAAAAKA
+592 EENAKASAAAAAKA
-606 RSEAAAKAQQADV
+606 RSEAAAKAQQADE
-619 KAADTQIKTAQK
+619 KAAAAQIKNAQQ

-660 KDISETRNRLAEIF
+660 KDISETKQRLAEIS

-714 RKYSRKE
+714 QKYSRKE
-721 LENAIKSKSEEYRVR
+721 LENAVKSKSDEYRTR
-736 ILQTQIAAGPGE
+736 ILQAQIDAGAGQEGE
-748 DGQIAAAREML
+748 IAAAKEML
-759 SILKEQLGYIEQN
+759 SILKEQLDYIELN
-772 ADALKKSGESDA
+772 ADAFRDSGKSEA
-784 DILSMR
+784 DILAMR
-790 LDLLRQIEKANDQI
+790 LDLLNQIEKANEDI
-804 NRGATQGIK
+804 NRKTQKAI
-813 NSRSLAE
+813 SDETALAY
-820 GRIDA
+820 R
-825 VGELT
+825 T
-830 SSMSELGDVVAGQDN
+830 
-845 AFSRMMSVLSSLL
+845 
-858 GVIRA
+858 
-863 MNSLEQVSTAIMEA
+863 
-877 KNVQTEAST
+877 AST
-886 ALTAANTVATTAN
+886 AARAAGSLSTMFDALGGEGERYAEFAKALGVMQVVITEGIAIAKAVQGGAEYPFPINVLTVAASVAAITAA
-899 IAAKQGEALAE
+899 IA
-910 GGVALATG
+910 
-918 TAKAASSSSHW
+918 S
-929 IEMLVA
+929 
-935 IAAVA
+935 AVN
-940 AAIGAVI
+940 
-947 STVKSLTSESAN
+947 SVKSTE
-959 ASVPKYAAGGLV
+959 VPKYASGGLI
-971 SGPGTGTSDSIPARL
+971 SGPGTGTSDSIPALL
-986 SNGEAVMTAAAV
+986 SNGEAVMTANAV
-998 NEWGSMLSAMNIS
+998 NEWGAMLSAMNVS

>member
-53 VGKITQEQFDR
+53 EGKITQEQFDR

-78 AVTKFKSDLRQYT
+78 AVVKFKSDLRQYT

-110 MRASVRMLT
+110 MRASVRSLT

-134 GQELVRQIRATT
+134 GQELIRQIRATT
-146 EEINRQ
+146 EEIHRQ
-152 EESIRNYHSSV
+152 EESIRNYRSNV

-182 AIRGLFSSLNNG
+182 AIRGLFSTLNNG

-214 NADELKRLTDSALE
+214 NADELKRMTDSALE

-240 TQLQTELAKLGFGTQ
+240 TQLQTELAKLGFGPQ

-335 RDTAALLGT
+335 RDTSALLGT

-368 ANGKLAQSLGAP
+368 TNGKLAQSLGAP

-453 SIKLMESAWE
+453 SIKLLQSAWE

-484 SGIEGINNLLDPDAQ
+484 SGIEGINNLLNPDAQ

-505 FFVESLMNTYS
+505 FFVEDLMSRYAS
-516 TGGEDAMNTSIREGL
+516 GGDDALNTSIKAGL
-531 KYWQNRYDAARERY
+531 KFWSDRYEASRQRY
-545 TGSGGLFGQQDFEVT
+545 AGSGGLFGKQDFKID

-566 FIEAGNKA
+566 FIEAGNEA
-574 IEQVKQLKQEQ
+574 LDRVKQLKQEQ
-585 ADAAQQA
+585 ADAVKQA
-592 EADAKASAAAAAKA
+592 EEAAKASAAAAAKA
-606 RSEAAAKAQQADV
+606 RSEAAAKAQQADQ
-619 KAADTQIKTAQK
+619 KAAAAQIKNAQQV
-631 AADEVLRMTQQM
+631 ADEVLRMTQQM

-649 NELLTLKENYD
+649 NELQTLRENYD
-660 KDISETRNRLAEIF
+660 KDISETRNRLAEIS

-714 RKYSRKE
+714 RKYSREE
-721 LENAIKSKSEEYRVR
+721 LENAIKSKMEEYRTR
-736 ILQTQIAAGPGE
+736 ILRAQVEAGPGTE
-748 DGQIAAAREML
+748 GEAAAKKEVL
-759 SILKEQLGYIEQN
+759 SILKEQLDYIEMN
-772 ADALKKSGESDA
+772 ADALKESGMSEA

-790 LDLLRQIEKANDQI
+790 LDLLKQIEKANDNI
-804 NRGATQGIK
+804 NSKTQAAISNESTLANKTAREAARTAG
-813 NSRSLAE
+813 SLSAMFDALGGEGERYAE
-820 GRIDA
+820 FA
-825 VGELT
+825 K
-830 SSMSELGDVVAGQDN
+830 A
-845 AFSRMMSVLSSLL
+845 L
-858 GVIRA
+858 GV
-863 MNSLEQVSTAIMEA
+863 MQVAI
-877 KNVQTEAST
+877 Q
-886 ALTAANTVATTAN
+886 
-899 IAAKQGEALAE
+899 E
-910 GGVALATG
+910 G
-918 TAKAASSSSHW
+918 
-929 IEMLVA
+929 VA
-935 IAAVA
+935 IANAWSGNAKLPWPANILATAASVA
-940 AAIGAVI
+940 SIIAAIASAMG
-947 STVKSLTSESAN
+947 SVKSTD
-959 ASVPKYAAGGLV
+959 VPKYASGGLV
-971 SGPGTGTSDSIPARL
+971 TGPGTGSSDSVPAML

-998 NEWGSMLSAMNIS
+998 NEWGAMLSAMNIA

-1038 VLLDMPTP
+1038 ALLDMPAP

>member
-26 SQNAIGALSNETKQ
+26 SQNAIGALSNDTKQ

-53 VGKITQEQFDR
+53 EGKITQEQFDR
-64 MMIQTKNEIIKNDQ
+64 MMVQTKNEIIKNDQ
-78 AVTKFKSDLRQYT
+78 AVVKFKSDLRQYT
-91 REMQSNIRQ
+91 REIQSNIRQ

-110 MRASVRMLT
+110 MRASVRLLT
-119 SEFEALSAAERSGSR
+119 SEFEALSAAERLGSR

-182 AIRGLFSSLNNG
+182 AIRGLFSSLNNS

-453 SIKLMESAWE
+453 SIKLLQSAWE

-505 FFVESLMNTYS
+505 FFVEDLMSRYAS
-516 TGGEDAMNTSIREGL
+516 GGDDALNTSIKAGL
-531 KYWQNRYDAARERY
+531 KFWSDRYETTRQRY
-545 TGSGGLFGQQDFEVT
+545 SGSGGLFGKQDFKIA

-566 FIEAGNKA
+566 FIEAGNEA
-574 IEQVKQLKQEQ
+574 IDRVKQLKQEQ
-585 ADAAQQA
+585 ADAAKQA
-592 EADAKASAAAAAKA
+592 EADAKASASAAAKA
-606 RSEAAAKAQQADV
+606 RSEAAAKAQQADE
-619 KAADTQIKTAQK
+619 KAAAAQIRNAQQ

-649 NELLTLKENYD
+649 NELQTLRENYD
-660 KDISETRNRLAEIF
+660 KDISETRNRLAEIS

-700 LLDEKYQKDRQDIE
+700 LLDEKYQKDRQEIE

-721 LENAIKSKSEEYRVR
+721 LENAVKSKSDEYRTR
-736 ILQTQIAAGPGE
+736 ILQAQIDAGAGQEGE
-748 DGQIAAAREML
+748 IAAAKEVL
-759 SILKEQLGYIEQN
+759 SILKEQLEYIELN
-772 ADALKKSGESDA
+772 ADAFRDSGKSEA
-784 DILSMR
+784 DILAMR
-790 LDLLRQIEKANDQI
+790 LDLLKQIEKANDDI
-804 NRGATQGIK
+804 NRKTQKAI
-813 NSRSLAE
+813 SDETALAYK
-820 GRIDA
+820 
-825 VGELT
+825 T
-830 SSMSELGDVVAGQDN
+830 
-845 AFSRMMSVLSSLL
+845 
-858 GVIRA
+858 
-863 MNSLEQVSTAIMEA
+863 
-877 KNVQTEAST
+877 AST
-886 ALTAANTVATTAN
+886 AARAAGSLSAMFDALGGEGERYAEFAKALGVMQVVITEGIAIAKAVQGGAEYPFPINVLTVAASVAAITAA
-899 IAAKQGEALAE
+899 IA
-910 GGVALATG
+910 
-918 TAKAASSSSHW
+918 S
-929 IEMLVA
+929 
-935 IAAVA
+935 AVN
-940 AAIGAVI
+940 
-947 STVKSLTSESAN
+947 SVKSTE
-959 ASVPKYAAGGLV
+959 VPKYASGGLI
-971 SGPGTGTSDSIPARL
+971 SGPGTGTSDSIPAML

-998 NEWGSMLSAMNIS
+998 NEWGAMLSAMNVS

-1023 QRGDGMRGMRAMLKE
+1023 QRGDGMRGMERMME
-1038 VLLDMPTP
+1038 RVMMNMPSP

-1058 RVKVQDNISKL
+1058 KVQVQDNISKL

>member
-53 VGKITQEQFDR
+53 EGKITQEQFDR
-64 MMIQTKNEIIKNDQ
+64 MMVQTKNEIIKNDQ

-110 MRASVRMLT
+110 MRASVRLLT

-182 AIRGLFSSLNNG
+182 AIRGLFSSLNNS

-453 SIKLMESAWE
+453 SIKLLQSAWE

-516 TGGEDAMNTSIREGL
+516 TGGEDALNTSIREGL

-585 ADAAQQA
+585 ADAAKQA

-606 RSEAAAKAQQADV
+606 RSEAAAKVQQADV

-649 NELLTLKENYD
+649 NELQTLRENYD
-660 KDISETRNRLAEIF
+660 KDITETKKRLAEIS

-830 SSMSELGDVVAGQDN
+830 SSMSELGDAVAGQDN

-986 SNGEAVMTAAAV
+986 SNGEAVMTANAV
-998 NEWGSMLSAMNIS
+998 NEWGAMLSAMNVS

>member
-48 RKSLK
+48 GKSLK
-53 VGKITQEQFDR
+53 EGKITQEQFDR
-64 MMIQTKNEIIKNDQ
+64 MMVQTKNEIIKNDQ
-78 AVTKFKSDLRQYT
+78 AVAKFKSDLRQYT

-110 MRASVRMLT
+110 MRASVRLLT

-134 GQELVRQIRATT
+134 GQELIRQIRKTT
-146 EEINRQ
+146 DEINRQ
-152 EESIRNYHSSV
+152 EAALRNYRSRV
-163 GNYAGGIQK
+163 GNYVGGIQK
-172 AFLKITAAWM
+172 AFLKISAAWM
-182 AIRGLFSSLNNG
+182 VIRGVFNAFKGS
-194 IQKIRDF
+194 IEKIRDF
-201 EQANADLGTIVGA
+201 EQANANLGTIVGA

-240 TQLQTELAKLGFGTQ
+240 TQLQTELAKLGFGPQ

-270 VGASLPDAA
+270 VGASLPEAA

-293 SDTEDVLATLAV
+293 TDTEDVLATLAV

-380 VRTLPDLVSGLQR
+380 VRTLLDLVSGLQR

-453 SIKLMESAWE
+453 SIKLLQSAWE

-505 FFVESLMNTYS
+505 FFVEDLMSRYAS
-516 TGGEDAMNTSIREGL
+516 GGDDALNTSIKAGL
-531 KYWQNRYDAARERY
+531 KFWSDRYETTRQRY
-545 TGSGGLFGQQDFEVT
+545 SESGGLFGKQDFKIA

-566 FIEAGNKA
+566 FIEAGNEA
-574 IEQVKQLKQEQ
+574 IDRVKQLKQEQ
-585 ADAAQQA
+585 ADAAKQA

-606 RSEAAAKAQQADV
+606 RSEAAAKAQQADE
-619 KAADTQIKTAQK
+619 KAAAAQIKNAQK

-660 KDISETRNRLAEIF
+660 KDISETKQRLAEIS
-674 ELEKTAGVQQG
+674 ELEKTAGAQQR

-700 LLDEKYQKDRQDIE
+700 LLDEKYQKDRQDIDQ
-714 RKYSRKE
+714 KYSRKE
-721 LENAIKSKSEEYRVR
+721 LENAVKSKSDEYRTR
-736 ILQTQIAAGPGE
+736 ILQAQIDAGAGQEGE
-748 DGQIAAAREML
+748 IAAAKEML
-759 SILKEQLGYIEQN
+759 SILKEQLEYIELN
-772 ADALKKSGESDA
+772 ADAFRDSGKSEA
-784 DILSMR
+784 DILAMR
-790 LDLLRQIEKANDQI
+790 LDLLNQIEKANEDI
-804 NRGATQGIK
+804 NRKTQKAISDETALAYKTASMAARAAG
-813 NSRSLAE
+813 SLSAMFDALGGEGERYAE
-820 GRIDA
+820 FA
-825 VGELT
+825 K
-830 SSMSELGDVVAGQDN
+830 A
-845 AFSRMMSVLSSLL
+845 L
-858 GVIRA
+858 GV
-863 MNSLEQVSTAIMEA
+863 MQVVITEGIAIA
-877 KNVQTEAST
+877 KAVQGGAEYPFPINILTVAASV
-886 ALTAANTVATTAN
+886 AAITAA
-899 IAAKQGEALAE
+899 IA
-910 GGVALATG
+910 
-918 TAKAASSSSHW
+918 S
-929 IEMLVA
+929 
-935 IAAVA
+935 AVN
-940 AAIGAVI
+940 
-947 STVKSLTSESAN
+947 SVKSTEVPQY
-959 ASVPKYAAGGLV
+959 ASGGLIT
-971 SGPGTGTSDSIPARL
+971 GPGTGTSDSIPAML
-986 SNGEAVMTAAAV
+986 SNGEAVMTANAV
-998 NEWGSMLSAMNIS
+998 NEWGAMLSAMNVS

-1038 VLLDMPTP
+1038 ALLDMPAP

>member
-26 SQNAIGALSNETKQ
+26 SQNAIGALSNDTKQ
-40 LKQDLEEY
+40 LKQDIEEY

-53 VGKITQEQFDR
+53 EGKITQEQFDR
-64 MMIQTKNEIIKNDQ
+64 MMVQTKNEIIKNDQ

-110 MRASVRMLT
+110 MRASVRLLT

-134 GQELVRQIRATT
+134 GQELVRQIRKTT
-146 EEINRQ
+146 DEINRQ
-152 EESIRNYHSSV
+152 EAAIRNYRSTV
-163 GNYAGGIQK
+163 GNYVGGIQK
-172 AFLKITAAWM
+172 AFLKISAAWM
-182 AIRGLFSSLNNG
+182 VIRGVFNAFKGS
-194 IQKIRDF
+194 IEKIRDF
-201 EQANADLGTIVGA
+201 EQANANLGTIVGA

-270 VGASLPDAA
+270 VGASLPEAA

-293 SDTEDVLATLAV
+293 TDTEDVLATLAV

-453 SIKLMESAWE
+453 SIKLLQSAWE

-505 FFVESLMNTYS
+505 FFVEDLMGRYAS
-516 TGGEDAMNTSIREGL
+516 GGDDALNTSIKEGL
-531 KYWQNRYDAARERY
+531 KFWSDRYETTRQRY
-545 TGSGGLFGQQDFEVT
+545 SGSGGLFGKQDFKIA

-566 FIEAGNKA
+566 FIEAGNEA
-574 IEQVKQLKQEQ
+574 IDRVKQLKQEQ
-585 ADAAQQA
+585 ADAAKQA

-606 RSEAAAKAQQADV
+606 RSEAAAKARQADE
-619 KAADTQIKTAQK
+619 KAAAAQIKNAQQ
-631 AADEVLRMTQQM
+631 AADEVLRTTQQM

-660 KDISETRNRLAEIF
+660 KDISETKQRLAEIS

-736 ILQTQIAAGPGE
+736 ILQTQIAAGLGE

-830 SSMSELGDVVAGQDN
+830 SSMSELGDAVAGQDN

-858 GVIRA
+858 GVI
-863 MNSLEQVSTAIMEA
+863 NSLEQVSTAIMEA

-971 SGPGTGTSDSIPARL
+971 SGPGTGTSDSIPAML

-998 NEWGSMLSAMNIS
+998 NEWGAMLSAMNVS

-1023 QRGDGMRGMRAMLKE
+1023 QRGDGMRGMRTMLKE

>member
-26 SQNAIGALSNETKQ
+26 SQNAINALSNDTKQ

-53 VGKITQEQFDR
+53 EGKITQEQFDR
-64 MMIQTKNEIIKNDQ
+64 MMVQTKNEIIKNDQ
-78 AVTKFKSDLRQYT
+78 AVVKFKSDLRQYT
-91 REMQSNIRQ
+91 REMQSNIQQ
-100 DTAKTGSLNQ
+100 DAAKTGSLNQ
-110 MRASVRMLT
+110 MRASVRLLT

-134 GQELVRQIRATT
+134 GQELARQIRKTT
-146 EEINRQ
+146 DEINRQ
-152 EESIRNYHSSV
+152 EAAIRNYRSTV

-172 AFLKITAAWM
+172 AFLKISAAWM
-182 AIRGLFSSLNNG
+182 VIRGVFNAFKGS
-194 IQKIRDF
+194 IEKIRDF

-453 SIKLMESAWE
+453 SIKLLQSAWE

-505 FFVESLMNTYS
+505 FFVDDLMSRYAS
-516 TGGEDAMNTSIREGL
+516 GGDEALNTSIKEGL
-531 KYWQNRYDAARERY
+531 KFWSDRYETTRQRY
-545 TGSGGLFGQQDFEVT
+545 SGSGGLFGKQDFKIA

-566 FIEAGNKA
+566 FIEAGNEA
-574 IEQVKQLKQEQ
+574 IDRVKQLKQEQ
-585 ADAAQQA
+585 ADAAKQA
-592 EADAKASAAAAAKA
+592 EENAKASAAAAAKA
-606 RSEAAAKAQQADV
+606 RSEAAAKAQQADE
-619 KAADTQIKTAQK
+619 KAAAAQIKNAQQ

-660 KDISETRNRLAEIF
+660 KDISETKQRLAEIS

-700 LLDEKYQKDRQDIE
+700 LLDEKYQKDRQEIE
-714 RKYSRKE
+714 RKYDAESLQQAIANIEEKYLPRLREAEEKLLAGGSRQEYDDSVYAVQLEQLQEIRRYLEE
-721 LENAIKSKSEEYRVR
+721 LPTEKLELLYGSETSGAQAMVELLRKINDLY
-736 ILQTQIAAGPGE
+736 
-748 DGQIAAAREML
+748 
-759 SILKEQLGYIEQN
+759 KEQG
-772 ADALKKSGESDA
+772 
-784 DILSMR
+784 R
-790 LDLLRQIEKANDQI
+790 VV
-804 NRGATQGIK
+804 
-813 NSRSLAE
+813 NS
-820 GRIDA
+820 
-825 VGELT
+825 T
-830 SSMSELGDVVAGQDN
+830 T
-845 AFSRMMSVLSSLL
+845 
-858 GVIRA
+858 RA
-863 MNSLEQVSTAIMEA
+863 MTENELATYKTMNSI
-877 KNVQTEAST
+877 T
-886 ALTAANTVATTAN
+886 ALTDSFAGFTEAAGASAGAIRV
-899 IAAKQGEALAE
+899 L
-910 GGVALATG
+910 VALE
-918 TAKAASSSSHW
+918 AA
-929 IEMLVA
+929 L
-935 IAAVA
+935 AVA
-940 AAIGAVI
+940 AAIYKAAKSSKTVVDAIINIAAVVSAI
-947 STVKSLTSESAN
+947 TAGIMAVKNVATDTGGL
-959 ASVPKYAAGGLV
+959 KYASGGLV
-971 SGPGTGTSDSIPARL
+971 TGPGTGTSDSIPAML

-998 NEWGSMLSAMNIS
+998 NEWGAMLSAMNVS

-1023 QRGDGMRGMRAMLKE
+1023 QRGDGMRGMERMME
-1038 VLLDMPTP
+1038 RVMMNMPTP

-1058 RVKVQDNISKL
+1058 KVQVQNNISKL

>member
-53 VGKITQEQFDR
+53 EGKITQEQFDR
-64 MMIQTKNEIIKNDQ
+64 MMVQTKNEIIKNDQ
-78 AVTKFKSDLRQYT
+78 AVVKFKSDLRQYT
-91 REMQSNIRQ
+91 REMQSNIQQ
-100 DTAKTGSLNQ
+100 DAAKTGSLNQ
-110 MRASVRMLT
+110 MRASVRLLT

-134 GQELVRQIRATT
+134 GQELVRQIRKTT
-146 EEINRQ
+146 DEINRQ
-152 EESIRNYHSSV
+152 EAAIRNYRSTV

-172 AFLKITAAWM
+172 AFLKISAAWM
-182 AIRGLFSSLNNG
+182 VIRGVFNAFKGS
-194 IQKIRDF
+194 IEKIRDF
-201 EQANADLGTIVGA
+201 EQANANLGTIIGA

-453 SIKLMESAWE
+453 SIKLLQSAWE

-499 KNKQKG
+499 KNKQKD
-505 FFVESLMNTYS
+505 FFVEDLMSRYAS
-516 TGGEDAMNTSIREGL
+516 GGDDALNTSIKAGL
-531 KYWQNRYDAARERY
+531 KFWSDRYETTRQRY
-545 TGSGGLFGQQDFEVT
+545 SGSGGLFGKQDFKIA

-566 FIEAGNKA
+566 FIEAGNEA
-574 IEQVKQLKQEQ
+574 IDRVKQLKQEQ
-585 ADAAQQA
+585 ADAVKQA

-606 RSEAAAKAQQADV
+606 RSEAAAKAQQADE
-619 KAADTQIKTAQK
+619 KAAAAQIKNAQQ

-649 NELLTLKENYD
+649 NELLTLKENHD
-660 KDISETRNRLAEIF
+660 KDISETRNRLAEIS
-674 ELEKTAGVQQG
+674 ELEKTAGVQQR

-700 LLDEKYQKDRQDIE
+700 LLDEKYQKDRQEIDQ
-714 RKYSRKE
+714 KYSRKE
-721 LENAIKSKSEEYRVR
+721 LENAVKSKSDEYRTR
-736 ILQTQIAAGPGE
+736 ILQAQIDAGAGQEGE
-748 DGQIAAAREML
+748 IAAAKEVL
-759 SILKEQLGYIEQN
+759 SILKEQLEYIELN
-772 ADALKKSGESDA
+772 ADAFRDSGKSEA
-784 DILSMR
+784 DILAMR
-790 LDLLRQIEKANDQI
+790 LDLLKQIEKVNDDI
-804 NRGATQGIK
+804 NRKTQ
-813 NSRSLAE
+813 
-820 GRIDA
+820 
-825 VGELT
+825 
-830 SSMSELGDVVAGQDN
+830 
-845 AFSRMMSVLSSLL
+845 
-858 GVIRA
+858 
-863 MNSLEQVSTAIMEA
+863 TAISDETA
-877 KNVQTEAST
+877 LAYKTAST
-886 ALTAANTVATTAN
+886 AARAAGSLSAMFDALGGEGERYAEFAKALGVMQVVITEGIAIAKAVQGGAEYPFPINVLTVAASVAAITAA
-899 IAAKQGEALAE
+899 IA
-910 GGVALATG
+910 
-918 TAKAASSSSHW
+918 S
-929 IEMLVA
+929 
-935 IAAVA
+935 AVN
-940 AAIGAVI
+940 
-947 STVKSLTSESAN
+947 SVKSTE
-959 ASVPKYAAGGLV
+959 VPKYASGGLI
-971 SGPGTGTSDSIPARL
+971 SGPGTGTSDSIPAML

-998 NEWGSMLSAMNIS
+998 NEWGAMLSAMNVS

-1023 QRGDGMRGMRAMLKE
+1023 QRGDGMRGMERMME
-1038 VLLDMPTP
+1038 RVMMNMPAP

-1058 RVKVQDNISKL
+1058 KVKVQDNISKL

>member
-53 VGKITQEQFDR
+53 EGKITQEQFDR

-78 AVTKFKSDLRQYT
+78 AVVKFKSDLRQYT

-110 MRASVRMLT
+110 MRASVRSLT

-134 GQELVRQIRATT
+134 GQELIRQIRATT
-146 EEINRQ
+146 EEIHRQ
-152 EESIRNYHSSV
+152 EESIRNYRSNV

-182 AIRGLFSSLNNG
+182 AIRGLFSTLNNG

-214 NADELKRLTDSALE
+214 NADELKRMTDSALE

-240 TQLQTELAKLGFGTQ
+240 TQLQTELAKLGFGPQ

-335 RDTAALLGT
+335 RDTSALLGT

-368 ANGKLAQSLGAP
+368 TNGKLAQSLGAP

-453 SIKLMESAWE
+453 SIKLLQSAWE

-484 SGIEGINNLLDPDAQ
+484 SGIEGINNLLNPDAQ

-505 FFVESLMNTYS
+505 FFVEDLMSRYAS
-516 TGGEDAMNTSIREGL
+516 GGDDALNTSIKAGL
-531 KYWQNRYDAARERY
+531 KFWSDRYEASRQRY
-545 TGSGGLFGQQDFEVT
+545 AGSGGLFGKQDFKID

-566 FIEAGNKA
+566 FIEAGNEA
-574 IEQVKQLKQEQ
+574 LDRVKQLKQEQ
-585 ADAAQQA
+585 ADAVKQA
-592 EADAKASAAAAAKA
+592 EEAAKASAAAAAKA
-606 RSEAAAKAQQADV
+606 RSEAAAKAQQADQ
-619 KAADTQIKTAQK
+619 KAAAAQIKNAQQV
-631 AADEVLRMTQQM
+631 ADEVLRMTQQM

-649 NELLTLKENYD
+649 NELQTLRENYD
-660 KDISETRNRLAEIF
+660 KDISETRNRLAEIS

-714 RKYSRKE
+714 RKYSREE
-721 LENAIKSKSEEYRVR
+721 LENAIKSKMEEYRTR
-736 ILQTQIAAGPGE
+736 ILRAQVEAGPGTE
-748 DGQIAAAREML
+748 GEAAAKKEVL
-759 SILKEQLGYIEQN
+759 SILKEQLDYIEMN
-772 ADALKKSGESDA
+772 ADALKESGMSEA

-790 LDLLRQIEKANDQI
+790 LDLLKQIEKANDNI
-804 NRGATQGIK
+804 NSKTQAAISNESTLANKTAREAARTAG
-813 NSRSLAE
+813 SLSAMFDALGGEGERYAE
-820 GRIDA
+820 FA
-825 VGELT
+825 K
-830 SSMSELGDVVAGQDN
+830 A
-845 AFSRMMSVLSSLL
+845 L
-858 GVIRA
+858 GV
-863 MNSLEQVSTAIMEA
+863 MQVAI
-877 KNVQTEAST
+877 Q
-886 ALTAANTVATTAN
+886 
-899 IAAKQGEALAE
+899 E
-910 GGVALATG
+910 G
-918 TAKAASSSSHW
+918 
-929 IEMLVA
+929 VA
-935 IAAVA
+935 IANAWSGNAKLPWPANILATAASVA
-940 AAIGAVI
+940 SIIAAIASAMG
-947 STVKSLTSESAN
+947 SVKSTD
-959 ASVPKYAAGGLV
+959 VPKYASGGLV
-971 SGPGTGTSDSIPARL
+971 TGPGTGTSDSVPAML

-998 NEWGSMLSAMNIS
+998 NEWGAMLSAMNIA

-1038 VLLDMPTP
+1038 ALLDMPAP

>member
-26 SQNAIGALSNETKQ
+26 SQNAINALSNDTKQ
-40 LKQDLEEY
+40 LKQDIEEY

-53 VGKITQEQFDR
+53 EGKITQEQFDR

-78 AVTKFKSDLRQYT
+78 AVVKFKSDLRQYT

-110 MRASVRMLT
+110 MRASVRLLT

-182 AIRGLFSSLNNG
+182 AIRGLFSSLNNS

-214 NADELKRLTDSALE
+214 NADELRRLTDSALE

-293 SDTEDVLATLAV
+293 SDTEDVLSTLAV

-453 SIKLMESAWE
+453 SIKLLQSAWE

-505 FFVESLMNTYS
+505 FFVEDLMSRYAS
-516 TGGEDAMNTSIREGL
+516 GGDDALNTSIKAGL
-531 KYWQNRYDAARERY
+531 KFWSDRYETTRQRY
-545 TGSGGLFGQQDFEVT
+545 SGSGGLFGKQDFKIA

-566 FIEAGNKA
+566 FIEAGNEA
-574 IEQVKQLKQEQ
+574 IDRVKQLKQEQ
-585 ADAAQQA
+585 ADAVKQA

-606 RSEAAAKAQQADV
+606 RSEAAAKAQQADE
-619 KAADTQIKTAQK
+619 KAAAAQIKNAQQ

-649 NELLTLKENYD
+649 NELLTLKENHD
-660 KDISETRNRLAEIF
+660 KDISETKNRLAEIS

-700 LLDEKYQKDRQDIE
+700 LLDEKYQKDRQEIDQ
-714 RKYSRKE
+714 KYSRKE
-721 LENAIKSKSEEYRVR
+721 LENAVKSKSDEYRTR
-736 ILQTQIAAGPGE
+736 ILQAQIDAGAGQEGE
-748 DGQIAAAREML
+748 IAAAKEVL
-759 SILKEQLGYIEQN
+759 SILKEQLEYIELN
-772 ADALKKSGESDA
+772 ADAFRDSGKSEA
-784 DILSMR
+784 DILAMR
-790 LDLLRQIEKANDQI
+790 LDLLKQIEKVNDDI
-804 NRGATQGIK
+804 NRKTQ
-813 NSRSLAE
+813 
-820 GRIDA
+820 
-825 VGELT
+825 
-830 SSMSELGDVVAGQDN
+830 
-845 AFSRMMSVLSSLL
+845 
-858 GVIRA
+858 
-863 MNSLEQVSTAIMEA
+863 TAISDETA
-877 KNVQTEAST
+877 LAYKTAST
-886 ALTAANTVATTAN
+886 AARAAGSLSAMFDALGGEGERYAEFAKALGVMQVVITEGIAIAKAVQGGAEYPFPINVLTVAASVAAITAA
-899 IAAKQGEALAE
+899 IA
-910 GGVALATG
+910 
-918 TAKAASSSSHW
+918 S
-929 IEMLVA
+929 
-935 IAAVA
+935 AVN
-940 AAIGAVI
+940 
-947 STVKSLTSESAN
+947 SVKSTE
-959 ASVPKYAAGGLV
+959 VPKYASGGLI
-971 SGPGTGTSDSIPARL
+971 SGPGTGTSDSIPAML

-998 NEWGSMLSAMNIS
+998 NEWGAMLSAMNVS

-1023 QRGDGMRGMRAMLKE
+1023 QRGDGMRGMERMME
-1038 VLLDMPTP
+1038 RVMMNMPSP

-1058 RVKVQDNISKL
+1058 KVQVQDNISKL

>member
-53 VGKITQEQFDR
+53 EGKITQEQFDR

-78 AVTKFKSDLRQYT
+78 AVVKFKSDLRQYT

-110 MRASVRMLT
+110 MRASVRSLT

-134 GQELVRQIRATT
+134 GQELIRQIRATT
-146 EEINRQ
+146 EEIHRQ
-152 EESIRNYHSSV
+152 EESIRNYRSNV

-182 AIRGLFSSLNNG
+182 AIRGLFSTLNNG

-214 NADELKRLTDSALE
+214 NADELKRMTDSALE

-240 TQLQTELAKLGFGTQ
+240 TQLQTELAKLGFGPQ

-335 RDTAALLGT
+335 RDTSALLGT

-368 ANGKLAQSLGAP
+368 TNGKQAQSLGAP

-453 SIKLMESAWE
+453 SIKLLQSAWE

-484 SGIEGINNLLDPDAQ
+484 SGIEGINNLLNPDAQ

-505 FFVESLMNTYS
+505 FFVEDLMSRYAS
-516 TGGEDAMNTSIREGL
+516 GGDDALNTSIKAGL
-531 KYWQNRYDAARERY
+531 KFWSDRYEASRQRY
-545 TGSGGLFGQQDFEVT
+545 AGSGGLFGKQDFKID

-566 FIEAGNKA
+566 FIEAGNEA
-574 IEQVKQLKQEQ
+574 LDRVKQLKQEQ
-585 ADAAQQA
+585 ADAVKQA
-592 EADAKASAAAAAKA
+592 EEAAKASAAAAAKA
-606 RSEAAAKAQQADV
+606 RSEAAAKAQQADQ
-619 KAADTQIKTAQK
+619 KAAAAQIKNAQQV
-631 AADEVLRMTQQM
+631 ADEVLRMTQQM

-649 NELLTLKENYD
+649 NELQTLRENYD
-660 KDISETRNRLAEIF
+660 KDISETRNRLAEIS

-714 RKYSRKE
+714 RKYSREE
-721 LENAIKSKSEEYRVR
+721 LENAIKSKMEEYRTR
-736 ILQTQIAAGPGE
+736 ILRAQVEAGPGTE
-748 DGQIAAAREML
+748 GEAAAKKEVL
-759 SILKEQLGYIEQN
+759 SILKEQLDYIEMN
-772 ADALKKSGESDA
+772 ADALKESGMSEA

-790 LDLLRQIEKANDQI
+790 LDLLKQIEKANDNI
-804 NRGATQGIK
+804 NSKTQAAISNESTLANKTAREAARTAG
-813 NSRSLAE
+813 SLSAMFDALGGEGERYAE
-820 GRIDA
+820 FA
-825 VGELT
+825 K
-830 SSMSELGDVVAGQDN
+830 A
-845 AFSRMMSVLSSLL
+845 L
-858 GVIRA
+858 GV
-863 MNSLEQVSTAIMEA
+863 MQVAI
-877 KNVQTEAST
+877 Q
-886 ALTAANTVATTAN
+886 
-899 IAAKQGEALAE
+899 E
-910 GGVALATG
+910 G
-918 TAKAASSSSHW
+918 
-929 IEMLVA
+929 VA
-935 IAAVA
+935 IANAWSGNAKLPWPANILATAASVA
-940 AAIGAVI
+940 SIIAAIASAMG
-947 STVKSLTSESAN
+947 SVKSTD
-959 ASVPKYAAGGLV
+959 VPKYASGGLV
-971 SGPGTGTSDSIPARL
+971 TGPGTGTSDSVPAML

-998 NEWGSMLSAMNIS
+998 NEWGAMLSAMNIA

-1038 VLLDMPTP
+1038 ALLDMPAP

>member
-26 SQNAIGALSNETKQ
+26 SQNAINALSNDTKQ

-53 VGKITQEQFDR
+53 EGKITQEQFDR
-64 MMIQTKNEIIKNDQ
+64 MMVQTKNEIIKNDQ
-78 AVTKFKSDLRQYT
+78 AVVKFKSDLRQYT
-91 REMQSNIRQ
+91 REMQSNIQQ
-100 DTAKTGSLNQ
+100 DAAKTGSLNQ
-110 MRASVRMLT
+110 MRASVRLLT

-134 GQELVRQIRATT
+134 GQELVRQIRKTT
-146 EEINRQ
+146 DEINRQ
-152 EESIRNYHSSV
+152 EAAIRNYRSSV

-182 AIRGLFSSLNNG
+182 AIRGLFSSLNNS

-453 SIKLMESAWE
+453 SIKLLQSAWE

-505 FFVESLMNTYS
+505 FFVEDLMSRYAS
-516 TGGEDAMNTSIREGL
+516 GGDDALNTSIKAGL
-531 KYWQNRYDAARERY
+531 KFWSDRYETTRQRY
-545 TGSGGLFGQQDFEVT
+545 SGSGGLFGKQDFKIA

-566 FIEAGNKA
+566 FIEAGNEA
-574 IEQVKQLKQEQ
+574 IDRVKQLKQEQ
-585 ADAAQQA
+585 ADAVKQA

-606 RSEAAAKAQQADV
+606 RSEAAAKAQQADE
-619 KAADTQIKTAQK
+619 KAAAAQIKNAQQ

-649 NELLTLKENYD
+649 NELLTLKENHD
-660 KDISETRNRLAEIF
+660 KDISETKNRLAEIS
-674 ELEKTAGVQQG
+674 ELEKTAGVQQW

-700 LLDEKYQKDRQDIE
+700 LLDEKYQKDRQEIDQ
-714 RKYSRKE
+714 KYSRKE
-721 LENAIKSKSEEYRVR
+721 LENAVKSKSDEYRTR
-736 ILQTQIAAGPGE
+736 ILQAQIDAGAGQEGE
-748 DGQIAAAREML
+748 IAAAKEVL
-759 SILKEQLGYIEQN
+759 SILKEQLEYIELN
-772 ADALKKSGESDA
+772 ADAFRDSGKSEA
-784 DILSMR
+784 DILAMR
-790 LDLLRQIEKANDQI
+790 LDLLKQIEKVNDDI
-804 NRGATQGIK
+804 NRKTQ
-813 NSRSLAE
+813 
-820 GRIDA
+820 
-825 VGELT
+825 
-830 SSMSELGDVVAGQDN
+830 
-845 AFSRMMSVLSSLL
+845 
-858 GVIRA
+858 
-863 MNSLEQVSTAIMEA
+863 TAISDETA
-877 KNVQTEAST
+877 LAYKTAST
-886 ALTAANTVATTAN
+886 AARAAGSLSAMFDALGGEGERYAEFAKALGVMQVVITEGIAIAKAVQGGAEYPFPINVLTVAASVAAITAA
-899 IAAKQGEALAE
+899 IA
-910 GGVALATG
+910 
-918 TAKAASSSSHW
+918 S
-929 IEMLVA
+929 
-935 IAAVA
+935 AVN
-940 AAIGAVI
+940 
-947 STVKSLTSESAN
+947 SVKSTE
-959 ASVPKYAAGGLV
+959 VPKYASGGLI
-971 SGPGTGTSDSIPARL
+971 SGPGTGTSDSIPAML
-986 SNGEAVMTAAAV
+986 SNGEAVMTANAV
-998 NEWGSMLSAMNIS
+998 NEWGAMLSAMNVS

-1023 QRGDGMRGMRAMLKE
+1023 QRGDGMRGMERMME
-1038 VLLDMPTP
+1038 RVMMNMPTP

-1058 RVKVQDNISKL
+1058 KVKVQDNISKL

>member
-26 SQNAIGALSNETKQ
+26 SQNAINALSNETKQ

-53 VGKITQEQFDR
+53 EGKITQEQFDR
-64 MMIQTKNEIIKNDQ
+64 MMVQTKNEIIKNDQ
-78 AVTKFKSDLRQYT
+78 AVVKFKSDLRQYT
-91 REMQSNIRQ
+91 REMQSNIQQ
-100 DTAKTGSLNQ
+100 DAAKTGSLNQ
-110 MRASVRMLT
+110 MRASVRLLT
-119 SEFEALSAAERSGSR
+119 SEYEALSAAERSGSR
-134 GQELVRQIRATT
+134 GQELARQIRKTT
-146 EEINRQ
+146 DEINRQ
-152 EESIRNYHSSV
+152 EAALRNYRSRV
-163 GNYAGGIQK
+163 GNYVGGIQK
-172 AFLKITAAWM
+172 AFLKIYAAWM
-182 AIRGLFSSLNNG
+182 VIRGVFNALKG
-194 IQKIRDF
+194 GVEKIRDF
-201 EQANADLGTIVGA
+201 EQANANLGTIVGA

-240 TQLQTELAKLGFGTQ
+240 TQLQTELAKLGFGPQ

-270 VGASLPDAA
+270 VGASLSDAA

-293 SDTEDVLATLAV
+293 TDTEDVLATLAV

-322 IVSPVANTFGFSV
+322 IVSPVAKTFGFSV

-463 GFVLSFYNSRGTI
+463 GFVLSFYNSKGKI
-476 KSVIDFIT
+476 KTVIDYITAGINGINDILLGKEGRREREDSQIKNSIIT
-484 SGIEGINNLLDPDAQ
+484 SAA
-499 KNKQKG
+499 KAFKG
-505 FFVESLMNTYS
+505 EFEK
-516 TGGEDAMNTSIREGL
+516 TGGDSI
-531 KYWQNRYDAARERY
+531 DERI
-545 TGSGGLFGQQDFEVT
+545 E
-560 ETMYKA
+560 
-566 FIEAGNKA
+566 EAGNVVRSKIQKRFFEIWEGIVSKDF
-574 IEQVKQLKQEQ
+574 IEQAISEGLDQSANLIREEEDKRL
-585 ADAAQQA
+585 
-592 EADAKASAAAAAKA
+592 ADAKASAAAAAKA
-606 RSEAAAKAQQADV
+606 RSEAAAKAQQADE
-619 KAADTQIKTAQK
+619 KAAAAQIKNAQK

-660 KDISETRNRLAEIF
+660 KDISETKQRLAEIS
-674 ELEKTAGVQQG
+674 ELEKTAGAQQR

-700 LLDEKYQKDRQDIE
+700 LLDEKYQKDRQDIDQ
-714 RKYSRKE
+714 KYSRKE
-721 LENAIKSKSEEYRVR
+721 LENAVKSKSDEYRTR
-736 ILQTQIAAGPGE
+736 ILQAQIDAGAGQEGE
-748 DGQIAAAREML
+748 IAAAKEML
-759 SILKEQLGYIEQN
+759 SILKEQLEYIELN
-772 ADALKKSGESDA
+772 ADAFRDSGKSEA
-784 DILSMR
+784 DILAMR
-790 LDLLRQIEKANDQI
+790 LDLLNQIEKANEDI
-804 NRGATQGIK
+804 NRKTQKAISDETALAYKTASMAARAAG
-813 NSRSLAE
+813 SLSAMFDALGGEGERYAE
-820 GRIDA
+820 FA
-825 VGELT
+825 K
-830 SSMSELGDVVAGQDN
+830 A
-845 AFSRMMSVLSSLL
+845 L
-858 GVIRA
+858 GV
-863 MNSLEQVSTAIMEA
+863 MQVVITEGIAIA
-877 KNVQTEAST
+877 KAVQGGAEYPFPINILTVAASV
-886 ALTAANTVATTAN
+886 AAITAA
-899 IAAKQGEALAE
+899 IA
-910 GGVALATG
+910 
-918 TAKAASSSSHW
+918 S
-929 IEMLVA
+929 
-935 IAAVA
+935 AVN
-940 AAIGAVI
+940 
-947 STVKSLTSESAN
+947 SVKSTEVPQY
-959 ASVPKYAAGGLV
+959 ASGGLIT
-971 SGPGTGTSDSIPARL
+971 GPGTGTSDSIPAML
-986 SNGEAVMTAAAV
+986 SNGEAVMTANAV
-998 NEWGSMLSAMNIS
+998 NEWGAMLSAMNVS

-1038 VLLDMPTP
+1038 ALLDMPAP

>member
-53 VGKITQEQFDR
+53 EGKITQEQFDR

-78 AVTKFKSDLRQYT
+78 AVVKFKSDLRQYT

-110 MRASVRMLT
+110 MRASVRSLT

-134 GQELVRQIRATT
+134 GQELIRQIRATT
-146 EEINRQ
+146 EEIHRQ
-152 EESIRNYHSSV
+152 EESIRNYRSNV

-182 AIRGLFSSLNNG
+182 AIRGLFSTLNNG

-214 NADELKRLTDSALE
+214 NADELKRMTDSALE

-240 TQLQTELAKLGFGTQ
+240 TQLQTELAKLGFGPQ

-335 RDTAALLGT
+335 RDTSALLGT
-344 LADAGFDASS
+344 LADADFDASS

-368 ANGKLAQSLGAP
+368 TNGKLAQSLGAP

-453 SIKLMESAWE
+453 SIKLLQSAWE

-484 SGIEGINNLLDPDAQ
+484 SGIEGINNLLNPDAQ

-505 FFVESLMNTYS
+505 FFVEDLMSRYAS
-516 TGGEDAMNTSIREGL
+516 GGDDALNTSIKAGL
-531 KYWQNRYDAARERY
+531 KFWSDRYEASRQRY
-545 TGSGGLFGQQDFEVT
+545 AGSGGLFGKQDFKID

-566 FIEAGNKA
+566 FIEAGNEA
-574 IEQVKQLKQEQ
+574 LDRVKQLKQEQ
-585 ADAAQQA
+585 ADAVKQA
-592 EADAKASAAAAAKA
+592 EEAAKASAAAAAKA
-606 RSEAAAKAQQADV
+606 RSEAAAKAQQADQ
-619 KAADTQIKTAQK
+619 KAAAAQIKNAQQV
-631 AADEVLRMTQQM
+631 ADEVLRMTQQM

-649 NELLTLKENYD
+649 NELQTLRENYD
-660 KDISETRNRLAEIF
+660 KDISETRNRLAEIS

-714 RKYSRKE
+714 RKYSREE
-721 LENAIKSKSEEYRVR
+721 LENAIKSKMEEYRTR
-736 ILQTQIAAGPGE
+736 ILRAQVEAGPGTE
-748 DGQIAAAREML
+748 GEAAAKKEVL
-759 SILKEQLGYIEQN
+759 SILKEQLDYIEMN
-772 ADALKKSGESDA
+772 ADALKESGMSEA

-790 LDLLRQIEKANDQI
+790 LDLLKQIEKANDNI
-804 NRGATQGIK
+804 NSKTQAAISNESTLANKTAREAARTAG
-813 NSRSLAE
+813 SLSAMFDALGGEGERYAE
-820 GRIDA
+820 FA
-825 VGELT
+825 K
-830 SSMSELGDVVAGQDN
+830 A
-845 AFSRMMSVLSSLL
+845 L
-858 GVIRA
+858 GV
-863 MNSLEQVSTAIMEA
+863 MQVAI
-877 KNVQTEAST
+877 Q
-886 ALTAANTVATTAN
+886 
-899 IAAKQGEALAE
+899 E
-910 GGVALATG
+910 G
-918 TAKAASSSSHW
+918 
-929 IEMLVA
+929 VA
-935 IAAVA
+935 IANAWSGNAKLPWPANILATAASVA
-940 AAIGAVI
+940 SIIAAIASAMG
-947 STVKSLTSESAN
+947 SVKSTD
-959 ASVPKYAAGGLV
+959 VPKYASGGLV
-971 SGPGTGTSDSIPARL
+971 TGPGTGTSDSVPAML

-998 NEWGSMLSAMNIS
+998 NEWGAMLSAMNIA

-1038 VLLDMPTP
+1038 ALLDMPAP

>member
-6 IHKIIE
+6 IHKVIE
-12 ITIKNSDLIEKMRE
+12 ITFKNSDLIENMRE
-26 SQNAIGALSNETKQ
+26 SQNAINALSNETKQ

-53 VGKITQEQFDR
+53 EGKITQEQFDR
-64 MMIQTKNEIIKNDQ
+64 MMVQTKNEIIKNNQ
-78 AVTKFKSDLRQYT
+78 AVVKYKSDLRQYT

-110 MRASVRMLT
+110 MRASVRLLT

-134 GQELVRQIRATT
+134 GQELVRQIRKTT
-146 EEINRQ
+146 DEINRQ
-152 EESIRNYHSSV
+152 EAAIRNYRSTV

-172 AFLKITAAWM
+172 AFLKISAAWM
-182 AIRGLFSSLNNG
+182 VIRGVFNAFKGS
-194 IQKIRDF
+194 IEKIRDF

-453 SIKLMESAWE
+453 SIKLLQSAWE

-505 FFVESLMNTYS
+505 FFVEDLMSRYAS
-516 TGGEDAMNTSIREGL
+516 GGDDALNTSIKAGL
-531 KYWQNRYDAARERY
+531 KFWSDRYEASRQRY
-545 TGSGGLFGQQDFEVT
+545 AGSGGLFGKQDFKIDEM
-560 ETMYKA
+560 MYKA
-566 FIEAGNKA
+566 FIEAGNEA
-574 IEQVKQLKQEQ
+574 IDRVKQLKQEQ
-585 ADAAQQA
+585 ADAAKQA

-606 RSEAAAKAQQADV
+606 RSEAAAKAQQADE
-619 KAADTQIKTAQK
+619 KAAAVQIKNAQQV
-631 AADEVLRMTQQM
+631 ADEVLRMTQQM

-649 NELLTLKENYD
+649 NELQTLRENYD
-660 KDISETRNRLAEIF
+660 KDITETKNRLAEIS
-674 ELEKTAGVQQG
+674 ELEKTAGAQQG
-685 QALVMEREALNKKLL
+685 QALIMEREALNKKLL

-714 RKYSRKE
+714 QKYSRKE
-721 LENAIKSKSEEYRVR
+721 LENAIKSKSEEYRTR
-736 ILQTQIAAGPGE
+736 ILQAQIDAGPGE
-748 DGQIAAAREML
+748 DDQIAAAREML

-784 DILSMR
+784 DILAMR

-804 NRGATQGIK
+804 NRGTTQSIK
-813 NSRSLAE
+813 NSQSLAE

-830 SSMSELGDVVAGQDN
+830 SSMSELGDAVAGQDN

-910 GGVALATG
+910 AGVALSTG
-918 TAKAASSSSHW
+918 TAKAASSSSNW

-959 ASVPKYAAGGLV
+959 ASAPKYASGGLV
-971 SGPGTGTSDSIPARL
+971 TGPGTGTSDSIPAML

-998 NEWGSMLSAMNIS
+998 TEWGAMLSAMNIA

-1038 VLLDMPTP
+1038 ALLDMPSP
-1046 VVSVVDINKGQR
+1046 VVSVVDINKGQH
-1058 RVKVQDNISKL
+1058 RVKVQDSISKL
-1069 GRKKYK
+1069 GRRKYK

>member
-26 SQNAIGALSNETKQ
+26 SQNAINALSNDTKQ
-40 LKQDLEEY
+40 LKQDIEEY

-53 VGKITQEQFDR
+53 EGKITQEQFDR

-78 AVTKFKSDLRQYT
+78 AVVKFKSDLRQYT

-110 MRASVRMLT
+110 MRASVRLLT

-182 AIRGLFSSLNNG
+182 AIRGLFSSLNNS

-453 SIKLMESAWE
+453 SIKLLQSAWE

-505 FFVESLMNTYS
+505 FFVEDLMSRYAS
-516 TGGEDAMNTSIREGL
+516 GGDDALNTSIKAGL
-531 KYWQNRYDAARERY
+531 KFWSDRYETTRQRY
-545 TGSGGLFGQQDFEVT
+545 SGSGGLFGKQDFKIA

-566 FIEAGNKA
+566 FIEAGNEA
-574 IEQVKQLKQEQ
+574 IDRVKQLKQGQ
-585 ADAAQQA
+585 ADAAKQA

-606 RSEAAAKAQQADV
+606 RSEAAAKAQQADE
-619 KAADTQIKTAQK
+619 KAAAAQIKNAQQ
-631 AADEVLRMTQQM
+631 AADEVLRITQQM
-643 RDKTRE
+643 RDKTRG

-660 KDISETRNRLAEIF
+660 KDISETKQRLAEIS

-700 LLDEKYQKDRQDIE
+700 LMDEKYQKDRQDIDQ
-714 RKYSRKE
+714 KYSRKE
-721 LENAIKSKSEEYRVR
+721 LENAVKSKSDEYRTR
-736 ILQTQIAAGPGE
+736 ILQAQIDAGAGQEGE
-748 DGQIAAAREML
+748 IAAAKEVL
-759 SILKEQLGYIEQN
+759 SILKEQLEYIELN
-772 ADALKKSGESDA
+772 ADAFRDSGKSESD
-784 DILSMR
+784 ILAMR
-790 LDLLRQIEKANDQI
+790 LDLLKQIEKANDNI
-804 NRGATQGIK
+804 NSKTQKAI
-813 NSRSLAE
+813 SDETALAYK
-820 GRIDA
+820 
-825 VGELT
+825 T
-830 SSMSELGDVVAGQDN
+830 
-845 AFSRMMSVLSSLL
+845 
-858 GVIRA
+858 
-863 MNSLEQVSTAIMEA
+863 
-877 KNVQTEAST
+877 AST
-886 ALTAANTVATTAN
+886 AARTAGSLSAMFDALGGEGERYAEFAKALGVMQVVITEGIAIAKAVQGGAEYPFPINVLTVAASVAAITAA
-899 IAAKQGEALAE
+899 IA
-910 GGVALATG
+910 
-918 TAKAASSSSHW
+918 S
-929 IEMLVA
+929 
-935 IAAVA
+935 AVN
-940 AAIGAVI
+940 
-947 STVKSLTSESAN
+947 SVKSTE
-959 ASVPKYAAGGLV
+959 VPKYASGGLI
-971 SGPGTGTSDSIPARL
+971 SGPGTGTSDSIPAML
-986 SNGEAVMTAAAV
+986 SNGEAVMTANAV
-998 NEWGSMLSAMNIS
+998 NEWGAMLSAMNVS

-1023 QRGDGMRGMRAMLKE
+1023 QRGDGMRGMERMME
-1038 VLLDMPTP
+1038 RVMMNMPTP

-1058 RVKVQDNISKL
+1058 KVKVQDNISKL

>member
-48 RKSLK
+48 GKSLK
-53 VGKITQEQFDR
+53 EGKITQEQFDR
-64 MMIQTKNEIIKNDQ
+64 MMVQTKNEIIKNDQ
-78 AVTKFKSDLRQYT
+78 AVAKFKSDLRQYT

-110 MRASVRMLT
+110 MRASVRLLT

-134 GQELVRQIRATT
+134 GQELIRQIRKTT
-146 EEINRQ
+146 DEINRQ
-152 EESIRNYHSSV
+152 EAALRNYRSRV
-163 GNYAGGIQK
+163 GNYVGGIQK
-172 AFLKITAAWM
+172 AFLKISAAWM
-182 AIRGLFSSLNNG
+182 VIRGVFNAFKGS
-194 IQKIRDF
+194 IEKIRDF
-201 EQANADLGTIVGA
+201 EQANANLGTIVGA

-240 TQLQTELAKLGFGTQ
+240 TQLQTELAKLGFGPQ

-270 VGASLPDAA
+270 VGASLPEAA

-293 SDTEDVLATLAV
+293 TDTEDVLATLAV

-380 VRTLPDLVSGLQR
+380 VRTLLDLVSGLQR

-453 SIKLMESAWE
+453 SIKLLQSAWE

-505 FFVESLMNTYS
+505 FFVEDLMSRYAS
-516 TGGEDAMNTSIREGL
+516 GGDDALNTSIKAGL
-531 KYWQNRYDAARERY
+531 KFWSDRYETTRQRY
-545 TGSGGLFGQQDFEVT
+545 SESGGLFGKQDFKIA

-566 FIEAGNKA
+566 FIEAGNEA
-574 IEQVKQLKQEQ
+574 IDRVKQLKQEQ
-585 ADAAQQA
+585 ADAAKQA

-606 RSEAAAKAQQADV
+606 RSEAAAKAQQADE
-619 KAADTQIKTAQK
+619 KAAAAQIKNAQQ
-631 AADEVLRMTQQM
+631 AADEVLRMIQQM

-649 NELLTLKENYD
+649 NELLILKENYD
-660 KDISETRNRLAEIF
+660 KDISETRNRLAEIS

-714 RKYSRKE
+714 QKYSRKE
-721 LENAIKSKSEEYRVR
+721 LENAVKSKSDEYRTR
-736 ILQTQIAAGPGE
+736 ILQAQIDAGAGQEGE
-748 DGQIAAAREML
+748 IAAAKEML
-759 SILKEQLGYIEQN
+759 SILKEQLDYIELN
-772 ADALKKSGESDA
+772 ADAFRDSGKSEA
-784 DILSMR
+784 DILAMR
-790 LDLLRQIEKANDQI
+790 LDLLNQIEKANEDI
-804 NRGATQGIK
+804 NRKTQKAI
-813 NSRSLAE
+813 SDETALAY
-820 GRIDA
+820 R
-825 VGELT
+825 T
-830 SSMSELGDVVAGQDN
+830 
-845 AFSRMMSVLSSLL
+845 
-858 GVIRA
+858 
-863 MNSLEQVSTAIMEA
+863 
-877 KNVQTEAST
+877 AST
-886 ALTAANTVATTAN
+886 AARAAGSLSTMFDALGGEGERYAEFAKALGVMQVVITEGIAIAKAVQGGAEYPFPINVLTVAASVAAITAA
-899 IAAKQGEALAE
+899 IA
-910 GGVALATG
+910 
-918 TAKAASSSSHW
+918 S
-929 IEMLVA
+929 
-935 IAAVA
+935 AVN
-940 AAIGAVI
+940 
-947 STVKSLTSESAN
+947 SVKSTE
-959 ASVPKYAAGGLV
+959 VPKYASGGLI
-971 SGPGTGTSDSIPARL
+971 SGPGTGTSDSIPALL
-986 SNGEAVMTAAAV
+986 SNGEAVMTANAV
-998 NEWGSMLSAMNIS
+998 NEWGAMLSAMNVS

>member
-53 VGKITQEQFDR
+53 EGKITQEQFDR

-78 AVTKFKSDLRQYT
+78 AVVKFKSDLRQYT

-110 MRASVRMLT
+110 MRASVRSLT

-134 GQELVRQIRATT
+134 GQELIRQIRATT
-146 EEINRQ
+146 EEIHRQ
-152 EESIRNYHSSV
+152 EESIRNYRSNV

-182 AIRGLFSSLNNG
+182 AIRGLFSTLNNG

-214 NADELKRLTDSALE
+214 NADELKRMTDSALE

-240 TQLQTELAKLGFGTQ
+240 TQLQTELAKLGFGPQ

-335 RDTAALLGT
+335 RDTSALLGT

-368 ANGKLAQSLGAP
+368 TNGKLAQSLGAP

-453 SIKLMESAWE
+453 SIKLLQSAWE

-484 SGIEGINNLLDPDAQ
+484 SGIEGINNLLNPDAQ

-505 FFVESLMNTYS
+505 FFVEDLMSRYAS
-516 TGGEDAMNTSIREGL
+516 GGDDALNTSIKAGL
-531 KYWQNRYDAARERY
+531 KFWSDRYEASRQRY
-545 TGSGGLFGQQDFEVT
+545 AGSGGLFGKQDFKID

-566 FIEAGNKA
+566 FIEAGNEA
-574 IEQVKQLKQEQ
+574 LDRVKQLKQEQ
-585 ADAAQQA
+585 ADAVKQA
-592 EADAKASAAAAAKA
+592 EEAAKASAAAAAKA
-606 RSEAAAKAQQADV
+606 RSEAAAKAQQADQ
-619 KAADTQIKTAQK
+619 KAAAAQIKNAQQV
-631 AADEVLRMTQQM
+631 ADEVLRMTQQM

-649 NELLTLKENYD
+649 NELQTLRENYD
-660 KDISETRNRLAEIF
+660 KDILETRNRLAEIS

-714 RKYSRKE
+714 RKYSREE
-721 LENAIKSKSEEYRVR
+721 LENAIKSKMEEYRTR
-736 ILQTQIAAGPGE
+736 ILRAQVEAGPGTE
-748 DGQIAAAREML
+748 GEAAAKKEVL
-759 SILKEQLGYIEQN
+759 SILKEQLDYIEMN
-772 ADALKKSGESDA
+772 ADALKESGMSEA

-790 LDLLRQIEKANDQI
+790 LDLLKQIEKANDNI
-804 NRGATQGIK
+804 NSKTQAAISNESTLANKTAREAARTAG
-813 NSRSLAE
+813 SLSAMFDALGGEGERYAE
-820 GRIDA
+820 FA
-825 VGELT
+825 K
-830 SSMSELGDVVAGQDN
+830 A
-845 AFSRMMSVLSSLL
+845 L
-858 GVIRA
+858 GV
-863 MNSLEQVSTAIMEA
+863 MQVAI
-877 KNVQTEAST
+877 Q
-886 ALTAANTVATTAN
+886 
-899 IAAKQGEALAE
+899 E
-910 GGVALATG
+910 G
-918 TAKAASSSSHW
+918 
-929 IEMLVA
+929 VA
-935 IAAVA
+935 IANAWSGNAKLPWPANILATAASVA
-940 AAIGAVI
+940 SIIAAIASAMG
-947 STVKSLTSESAN
+947 SVKSTD
-959 ASVPKYAAGGLV
+959 VPKYASGGLV
-971 SGPGTGTSDSIPARL
+971 TGPGTGTSDSVPAML

-998 NEWGSMLSAMNIS
+998 NEWGAMLSAMNIA

-1038 VLLDMPTP
+1038 ALLDMPAP

>member
-53 VGKITQEQFDR
+53 EGKITQEQFDR

-78 AVTKFKSDLRQYT
+78 AVVKFKSDLRQYT

-110 MRASVRMLT
+110 MRASVRLLT

-182 AIRGLFSSLNNG
+182 AIRGLFSSLNNS

-453 SIKLMESAWE
+453 SIKLLQSAWE

-505 FFVESLMNTYS
+505 FFVEDLMSRYAS
-516 TGGEDAMNTSIREGL
+516 GGDDALNTSIKAGL
-531 KYWQNRYDAARERY
+531 KFWSDRYETTRQRY
-545 TGSGGLFGQQDFEVT
+545 SGSGGLFGKQDFKIA

-566 FIEAGNKA
+566 FIEAGNEA
-574 IEQVKQLKQEQ
+574 IDRVKQLKQEQ
-585 ADAAQQA
+585 ADAVKQA

-606 RSEAAAKAQQADV
+606 RSEAAAKAQQADE
-619 KAADTQIKTAQK
+619 KAAAAQIKNAQQ

-649 NELLTLKENYD
+649 NELLTLKENHD
-660 KDISETRNRLAEIF
+660 KDISETKNRLAEIS

-700 LLDEKYQKDRQDIE
+700 LLDEKYQKDRQEIDQ
-714 RKYSRKE
+714 KYSRKE
-721 LENAIKSKSEEYRVR
+721 LENAVKSKSDEYRTR
-736 ILQTQIAAGPGE
+736 ILQAQIDAGAGQEGE
-748 DGQIAAAREML
+748 IAAAKEVL
-759 SILKEQLGYIEQN
+759 SILKEQLEYIELN
-772 ADALKKSGESDA
+772 ADAFRDSGKSEA
-784 DILSMR
+784 DILAMR
-790 LDLLRQIEKANDQI
+790 LDLLKQIEKVNDDI
-804 NRGATQGIK
+804 NRKTQ
-813 NSRSLAE
+813 
-820 GRIDA
+820 
-825 VGELT
+825 
-830 SSMSELGDVVAGQDN
+830 
-845 AFSRMMSVLSSLL
+845 
-858 GVIRA
+858 
-863 MNSLEQVSTAIMEA
+863 TAISDETA
-877 KNVQTEAST
+877 LAYKTAST
-886 ALTAANTVATTAN
+886 AARAAGSLSAMFDALGGEGERYAEFAKALGVMQVVITEGIAIAKAVQGGAEYPFPINVLTVAASVAAITAA
-899 IAAKQGEALAE
+899 IA
-910 GGVALATG
+910 
-918 TAKAASSSSHW
+918 S
-929 IEMLVA
+929 
-935 IAAVA
+935 AVN
-940 AAIGAVI
+940 
-947 STVKSLTSESAN
+947 SVKSTE
-959 ASVPKYAAGGLV
+959 VPKYASGGLI
-971 SGPGTGTSDSIPARL
+971 SGPGTGTSDSIPAML
-986 SNGEAVMTAAAV
+986 SNGEAVMTANAV
-998 NEWGSMLSAMNIS
+998 NEWGAMLSAMNVS

-1023 QRGDGMRGMRAMLKE
+1023 QRGDGMRGMERMME
-1038 VLLDMPTP
+1038 RVMMNMPAP

-1058 RVKVQDNISKL
+1058 KVKVQDNISKL

>member
-26 SQNAIGALSNETKQ
+26 SQNAINALSNDTKQ
-40 LKQDLEEY
+40 LKLDLEEY

-53 VGKITQEQFDR
+53 EGKITQEQFDR
-64 MMIQTKNEIIKNDQ
+64 MMVQTKNEIIKNDQ
-78 AVTKFKSDLRQYT
+78 AVVKFKSDLRQYT
-91 REMQSNIRQ
+91 REMQSNIQQ
-100 DTAKTGSLNQ
+100 DAAKTGSLNQ
-110 MRASVRMLT
+110 MRASVRLLT

-134 GQELVRQIRATT
+134 GQELVRQIRKTT
-146 EEINRQ
+146 DEINRQ
-152 EESIRNYHSSV
+152 EAAIRNYRSTV

-172 AFLKITAAWM
+172 AFLKISAAWM
-182 AIRGLFSSLNNG
+182 VIRGVFNAFKGS
-194 IQKIRDF
+194 IEKIRDF

-368 ANGKLAQSLGAP
+368 TNGKLAQSLGAP

-393 LRDRGIDLAETLE
+393 LRDRGVDLAETLE

-453 SIKLMESAWE
+453 SIKLLQSAWE

-505 FFVESLMNTYS
+505 FFVEDLMSRYAS
-516 TGGEDAMNTSIREGL
+516 GGDDALNTSIKAGL
-531 KYWQNRYDAARERY
+531 KFWSDRYETTRQRY
-545 TGSGGLFGQQDFEVT
+545 SGSGGLFGKQDFKIA

-566 FIEAGNKA
+566 FIEAGNEA
-574 IEQVKQLKQEQ
+574 IDRVKQLKQEQ
-585 ADAAQQA
+585 ADAAKQA
-592 EADAKASAAAAAKA
+592 EENAKASAAAAAKA
-606 RSEAAAKAQQADV
+606 RSEAAAKAQQADE
-619 KAADTQIKTAQK
+619 KAAAAQIKNAQQV
-631 AADEVLRMTQQM
+631 AGEVLRMTQQM

-649 NELLTLKENYD
+649 NELQTLRENYD
-660 KDISETRNRLAEIF
+660 KDISETRNRLAEIS

-685 QALVMEREALNKKLL
+685 QVLVMEREALNKKLL
-700 LLDEKYQKDRQDIE
+700 LLDEKYQKDRQEIE
-714 RKYSRKE
+714 RKYSREE
-721 LENAIKSKSEEYRVR
+721 LENAIKSKIDEYRTR
-736 ILQTQIAAGPGE
+736 ILRAQVEAGPGPE
-748 DGQIAAAREML
+748 GEAAAKKEVL
-759 SILKEQLGYIEQN
+759 SILKEQLDYIEMN
-772 ADALKKSGESDA
+772 ADALKESGMSEA

-790 LDLLRQIEKANDQI
+790 LDLLKQIEKANDNI
-804 NRGATQGIK
+804 NSKTQAAISNESTLANKTAREAARTAG
-813 NSRSLAE
+813 SLSAMFDALGGEGERYAE
-820 GRIDA
+820 FA
-825 VGELT
+825 K
-830 SSMSELGDVVAGQDN
+830 A
-845 AFSRMMSVLSSLL
+845 L
-858 GVIRA
+858 GV
-863 MNSLEQVSTAIMEA
+863 MQVAI
-877 KNVQTEAST
+877 Q
-886 ALTAANTVATTAN
+886 
-899 IAAKQGEALAE
+899 E
-910 GGVALATG
+910 G
-918 TAKAASSSSHW
+918 
-929 IEMLVA
+929 VA
-935 IAAVA
+935 IANAWSGNAKLPWPANILATAASVA
-940 AAIGAVI
+940 SIIAAISSAMG
-947 STVKSLTSESAN
+947 SVKSTD
-959 ASVPKYAAGGLV
+959 VPKYVSGGLV
-971 SGPGTGTSDSIPARL
+971 TGPGTGTSDSVPAML

-998 NEWGSMLSAMNIS
+998 NEWGAMLSAMNVS

-1038 VLLDMPTP
+1038 ALLDMPTP

-1058 RVKVQDNISKL
+1058 KVQVQDNISKL

>member
-53 VGKITQEQFDR
+53 EGKITQEQFDR
-64 MMIQTKNEIIKNDQ
+64 MMVQTKNEIIKNDQ
-78 AVTKFKSDLRQYT
+78 TVVKYKSDLRQYT
-91 REMQSNIRQ
+91 REMQSNIQQ
-100 DTAKTGSLNQ
+100 DAAKTGSLNQ
-110 MRASVRMLT
+110 MWASVRLLT

-134 GQELVRQIRATT
+134 GQELARQIRKTT
-146 EEINRQ
+146 DEINRQ
-152 EESIRNYHSSV
+152 EAALRNYRSAV

-172 AFLKITAAWM
+172 AFLKIYAAWM
-182 AIRGLFSSLNNG
+182 VIRGVFNAFKGS
-194 IQKIRDF
+194 IEKIRDF
-201 EQANADLGTIVGA
+201 EQANANLGTIVGA

-380 VRTLPDLVSGLQR
+380 VHTLPDLVSGLQR

-453 SIKLMESAWE
+453 SIKLLQSAWE

-505 FFVESLMNTYS
+505 FFVDDLMSRYAS
-516 TGGEDAMNTSIREGL
+516 GGDDALNTSIKAGL
-531 KYWQNRYDAARERY
+531 KFWSDRYETTRQRY
-545 TGSGGLFGQQDFEVT
+545 SGSGGLFGKQDFKIA

-566 FIEAGNKA
+566 FIEAGNEA
-574 IEQVKQLKQEQ
+574 IDRVKQLKQEQ
-585 ADAAQQA
+585 ADAAKQA
-592 EADAKASAAAAAKA
+592 EEDAKASAAAAAKA
-606 RSEAAAKAQQADV
+606 RSEAAAKAQQADE
-619 KAADTQIKTAQK
+619 KAAAAQIKNAQQ

-660 KDISETRNRLAEIF
+660 KDISETKQRLAEIS

-700 LLDEKYQKDRQDIE
+700 LLDEKYQKERQDIDQ
-714 RKYSRKE
+714 KYSRKE
-721 LENAIKSKSEEYRVR
+721 LENAIKSKIDEYRTR
-736 ILQTQIAAGPGE
+736 ILRAQVEAGPGPE
-748 DGQIAAAREML
+748 GEAAAKKEVL
-759 SILKEQLGYIEQN
+759 SILKEQLDYIEMN
-772 ADALKKSGESDA
+772 ADALKESGMSEA

-790 LDLLRQIEKANDQI
+790 LDLLKQIEKANDNI
-804 NRGATQGIK
+804 NSKTQ
-813 NSRSLAE
+813 
-820 GRIDA
+820 
-825 VGELT
+825 
-830 SSMSELGDVVAGQDN
+830 
-845 AFSRMMSVLSSLL
+845 
-858 GVIRA
+858 
-863 MNSLEQVSTAIMEA
+863 TAISNESTLA
-877 KNVQTEAST
+877 NKTAST
-886 ALTAANTVATTAN
+886 AARTAGSLSAMFDALG
-899 IAAKQGEALAE
+899 GEGERYAE
-910 GGVALATG
+910 F
-918 TAKAASSSSHW
+918 AKALGVMQVA
-929 IEMLVA
+929 IQEGVA
-935 IAAVA
+935 IANAWSGNAKLPWPANILATAASVA
-940 AAIGAVI
+940 SIIAAISSAMG
-947 STVKSLTSESAN
+947 SVKSTD
-959 ASVPKYAAGGLV
+959 VPKYASGGLV
-971 SGPGTGTSDSIPARL
+971 TGPGTGTSDSIPAML
-986 SNGEAVMTAAAV
+986 SNGEAVMTANAV
-998 NEWGSMLSAMNIS
+998 NEWGAMLSAMNVS

-1038 VLLDMPTP
+1038 VLLDLPTP

>member
-53 VGKITQEQFDR
+53 EGKITQEQFDR
-64 MMIQTKNEIIKNDQ
+64 MMVQTKNEIIKNDQ
-78 AVTKFKSDLRQYT
+78 AVVKFKSDLRQYT

-110 MRASVRMLT
+110 MRASVRLLT

-182 AIRGLFSSLNNG
+182 AIRGLFSSLNNS

-368 ANGKLAQSLGAP
+368 ANGKLVQSLGAP

-453 SIKLMESAWE
+453 SIKLLQSAWE

-499 KNKQKG
+499 KNKQKD
-505 FFVESLMNTYS
+505 FFVEDLMSRYAS
-516 TGGEDAMNTSIREGL
+516 GGDNALNTSIKAGL
-531 KYWQNRYDAARERY
+531 KFWGDRYETTRQRY
-545 TGSGGLFGQQDFEVT
+545 SGSGGLFGKQDFKIA

-566 FIEAGNKA
+566 FIEAGNEA
-574 IEQVKQLKQEQ
+574 IERVKQLKQEQ
-585 ADAAQQA
+585 ADAAKQA
-592 EADAKASAAAAAKA
+592 EENAKASAAAAAKA
-606 RSEAAAKAQQADV
+606 RSEAAAKARQADE
-619 KAADTQIKTAQK
+619 KAAAAQIRNAQK

-649 NELLTLKENYD
+649 NELQTLRENYD
-660 KDISETRNRLAEIF
+660 RDISETRNRLAEIS
-674 ELEKTAGVQQG
+674 ELEMTAGEQQR
-685 QALVMEREALNKKLL
+685 QALVLEREALNKKLL
-700 LLDEKYQKDRQDIE
+700 LLDEKYQKDRQEIDQ
-714 RKYSRKE
+714 KYSRKE
-721 LENAIKSKSEEYRVR
+721 LENAVKSKSDEYRTR
-736 ILQTQIAAGPGE
+736 ILQAQIDAGTGQEGE
-748 DGQIAAAREML
+748 IAAAKEVL
-759 SILKEQLGYIEQN
+759 SILKEQLEYIELN
-772 ADALKKSGESDA
+772 ADAFRDSGKSEA
-784 DILSMR
+784 DILAMR
-790 LDLLRQIEKANDQI
+790 LDLLKQIEKVNDDI
-804 NRGATQGIK
+804 NRKTQ
-813 NSRSLAE
+813 
-820 GRIDA
+820 
-825 VGELT
+825 
-830 SSMSELGDVVAGQDN
+830 
-845 AFSRMMSVLSSLL
+845 
-858 GVIRA
+858 
-863 MNSLEQVSTAIMEA
+863 TAISDETA
-877 KNVQTEAST
+877 LAYKTAST
-886 ALTAANTVATTAN
+886 AARAAGSLSAMFDALGGEGERYAEFAKALGVMQVVITEGIAIAKAVQGGAEYPFPINVLTVAASVAAITAA
-899 IAAKQGEALAE
+899 IA
-910 GGVALATG
+910 
-918 TAKAASSSSHW
+918 S
-929 IEMLVA
+929 
-935 IAAVA
+935 AVN
-940 AAIGAVI
+940 
-947 STVKSLTSESAN
+947 SVKSTE
-959 ASVPKYAAGGLV
+959 VPKYASGGLI
-971 SGPGTGTSDSIPARL
+971 SGPGTGTSDSIPAML

-998 NEWGSMLSAMNIS
+998 NEWGAMLSAMNVA

-1023 QRGDGMRGMRAMLKE
+1023 QRGDGMRGMRTMLKE

-1046 VVSVVDINKGQR
+1046 VVSVVDINKSQR

>member
-53 VGKITQEQFDR
+53 EGKISQEQFDR
-64 MMIQTKNEIIKNDQ
+64 MMVQTKNEIIKNDQ
-78 AVTKFKSDLRQYT
+78 AVVKFKSDLRQYT
-91 REMQSNIRQ
+91 REMQSNIQQ
-100 DTAKTGSLNQ
+100 DAAKTGSLNQ
-110 MRASVRMLT
+110 MRASVRLLT

-134 GQELVRQIRATT
+134 GQELARQIRATT

-182 AIRGLFSSLNNG
+182 AIRGLFSSLNNS

-380 VRTLPDLVSGLQR
+380 VHTLPDLVSGLQR

-453 SIKLMESAWE
+453 SIKLLQSAWE

-505 FFVESLMNTYS
+505 FFVEDLMSRYAS
-516 TGGEDAMNTSIREGL
+516 GGDDALNTSIKAGL
-531 KYWQNRYDAARERY
+531 KFWSDRYETTRQRY
-545 TGSGGLFGQQDFEVT
+545 SGSGGLFGKQDFKIA

-566 FIEAGNKA
+566 FIEAGNEA
-574 IEQVKQLKQEQ
+574 IDRVKQLKQEQ
-585 ADAAQQA
+585 ADAAKQA
-592 EADAKASAAAAAKA
+592 EADAKASASAAAKA
-606 RSEAAAKAQQADV
+606 RSEAAAKAQQADE
-619 KAADTQIKTAQK
+619 KAAAAQIKNAQQ

-649 NELLTLKENYD
+649 NELQTLRENYD
-660 KDISETRNRLAEIF
+660 KDISETRNRLAEIS

-700 LLDEKYQKDRQDIE
+700 LLDEKYQKDRQEIE

-721 LENAIKSKSEEYRVR
+721 LENAVKSKSDEYRTR
-736 ILQTQIAAGPGE
+736 ILQAQIDAGAGQEGE
-748 DGQIAAAREML
+748 IAAAKEVL
-759 SILKEQLGYIEQN
+759 SILKEQLEYIELN
-772 ADALKKSGESDA
+772 ADAFRDSGKSEA
-784 DILSMR
+784 DILAMR
-790 LDLLRQIEKANDQI
+790 LDLLKQIEKANDDI
-804 NRGATQGIK
+804 NRKTQKAI
-813 NSRSLAE
+813 SDETALAYK
-820 GRIDA
+820 
-825 VGELT
+825 T
-830 SSMSELGDVVAGQDN
+830 
-845 AFSRMMSVLSSLL
+845 
-858 GVIRA
+858 
-863 MNSLEQVSTAIMEA
+863 
-877 KNVQTEAST
+877 AST
-886 ALTAANTVATTAN
+886 AARAAGSLSAMFDALGGEGERYAEFAKALGVMQVVITEGIAIAKAVQGGAEYPFPINVLTVAASVAAITAA
-899 IAAKQGEALAE
+899 IA
-910 GGVALATG
+910 
-918 TAKAASSSSHW
+918 S
-929 IEMLVA
+929 
-935 IAAVA
+935 AVN
-940 AAIGAVI
+940 
-947 STVKSLTSESAN
+947 SVKSTE
-959 ASVPKYAAGGLV
+959 VPKYASGGLI
-971 SGPGTGTSDSIPARL
+971 SGPGTGTSDSIPAML

-998 NEWGSMLSAMNIS
+998 NEWGAMLSAMNVS

-1038 VLLDMPTP
+1038 ALLDMPSP

-1058 RVKVQDNISKL
+1058 KVQVQDNISKL

>member
-26 SQNAIGALSNETKQ
+26 SQNAINALSNDTKQ
-40 LKQDLEEY
+40 LKQDIEEY

-53 VGKITQEQFDR
+53 EGKITQEQFDR

-78 AVTKFKSDLRQYT
+78 AVVKFKSDLRQYT

-110 MRASVRMLT
+110 MRAGVRLLT

-182 AIRGLFSSLNNG
+182 AIRGLFSSLNNS

-453 SIKLMESAWE
+453 SIKLLQSAWE

-499 KNKQKG
+499 KNKQKD
-505 FFVESLMNTYS
+505 FFVEDLMSRYAS
-516 TGGEDAMNTSIREGL
+516 GGDDALNTSIKAGL
-531 KYWQNRYDAARERY
+531 KFWSDRYETTRQRY
-545 TGSGGLFGQQDFEVT
+545 SGSGGLFGKQDFKIA

-566 FIEAGNKA
+566 FIEAGNEA
-574 IEQVKQLKQEQ
+574 IDRVKQLKQEQ
-585 ADAAQQA
+585 ADAVKQA

-606 RSEAAAKAQQADV
+606 RSEAAAKAQQADE
-619 KAADTQIKTAQK
+619 KAAAAQIKNAQQ

-649 NELLTLKENYD
+649 NELLTLKENHD
-660 KDISETRNRLAEIF
+660 KDISETKNRLAEIS

-700 LLDEKYQKDRQDIE
+700 LLDEKYQKDRQEIDQ
-714 RKYSRKE
+714 KYSRKE
-721 LENAIKSKSEEYRVR
+721 LENAVKSKSDEYRTR
-736 ILQTQIAAGPGE
+736 ILQAQIDAGAGQEGE
-748 DGQIAAAREML
+748 IAAAKEVL
-759 SILKEQLGYIEQN
+759 SILKEQLEYIELN
-772 ADALKKSGESDA
+772 ADAFRDSGKSEA
-784 DILSMR
+784 DILAMR
-790 LDLLRQIEKANDQI
+790 LDLLKQIEKVNDDI
-804 NRGATQGIK
+804 NRKTQ
-813 NSRSLAE
+813 
-820 GRIDA
+820 
-825 VGELT
+825 
-830 SSMSELGDVVAGQDN
+830 
-845 AFSRMMSVLSSLL
+845 
-858 GVIRA
+858 
-863 MNSLEQVSTAIMEA
+863 TAISDETA
-877 KNVQTEAST
+877 LAYKTAST
-886 ALTAANTVATTAN
+886 AARAAGSLSAMFDALGGEGERYAEFAKALGVMQVVITEGIAIAKAVQGGAEYPFPINVLTVAASVAAITAA
-899 IAAKQGEALAE
+899 IA
-910 GGVALATG
+910 
-918 TAKAASSSSHW
+918 S
-929 IEMLVA
+929 
-935 IAAVA
+935 AVN
-940 AAIGAVI
+940 
-947 STVKSLTSESAN
+947 SVKSTE
-959 ASVPKYAAGGLV
+959 VPKYASGGLI
-971 SGPGTGTSDSIPARL
+971 SGPGTGTSDSIPAML

-998 NEWGSMLSAMNIS
+998 NEWGAMLSAMNVA

-1023 QRGDGMRGMRAMLKE
+1023 QRGDGMRGMRTMLKE

-1058 RVKVQDNISKL
+1058 KVLVQDNISKL

>member
-26 SQNAIGALSNETKQ
+26 SQNAINALSNDTKQ

-53 VGKITQEQFDR
+53 EGKITQEQFDR
-64 MMIQTKNEIIKNDQ
+64 MMVQTKNEIIKNDQ
-78 AVTKFKSDLRQYT
+78 AVVKFKSDLRQYT
-91 REMQSNIRQ
+91 REMQSNIQQ
-100 DTAKTGSLNQ
+100 DAAKTGSLNQ
-110 MRASVRMLT
+110 MRASVRLLT

-134 GQELVRQIRATT
+134 GQELVRQIRKTT
-146 EEINRQ
+146 DEINRQ
-152 EESIRNYHSSV
+152 EAVIRNYRSSV

-182 AIRGLFSSLNNG
+182 AIRGLFSSLNNS

-453 SIKLMESAWE
+453 SIKLLQSAWE

-505 FFVESLMNTYS
+505 FFVEDLMSRYAS
-516 TGGEDAMNTSIREGL
+516 GGDNALNTSIKAGL
-531 KYWQNRYDAARERY
+531 KFWSDRYEASRQRY
-545 TGSGGLFGQQDFEVT
+545 AGSGGLFGKQDFKIDEM
-560 ETMYKA
+560 MYKA
-566 FIEAGNKA
+566 FIEAGNEA
-574 IEQVKQLKQEQ
+574 IDRVKQLKQEQ
-585 ADAAQQA
+585 ADAAKQA

-606 RSEAAAKAQQADV
+606 RSEAAAKAQQADE
-619 KAADTQIKTAQK
+619 KAAAAQIKNAQQ

-649 NELLTLKENYD
+649 NELLTLKENHD
-660 KDISETRNRLAEIF
+660 KDISETRNRLAEIS

-700 LLDEKYQKDRQDIE
+700 LLDEKYQKDRQKIDQ
-714 RKYSRKE
+714 KYSRKE
-721 LENAIKSKSEEYRVR
+721 LENAVKSKSDEYRTR
-736 ILQTQIAAGPGE
+736 ILQAQIDAGAGQEGE
-748 DGQIAAAREML
+748 IAAAKEVL
-759 SILKEQLGYIEQN
+759 SILKEQLEYIELN
-772 ADALKKSGESDA
+772 ADAFRDSGKSEA
-784 DILSMR
+784 DILAMR
-790 LDLLRQIEKANDQI
+790 LDLLKQIEKVNDDI
-804 NRGATQGIK
+804 NRKTQ
-813 NSRSLAE
+813 
-820 GRIDA
+820 
-825 VGELT
+825 
-830 SSMSELGDVVAGQDN
+830 
-845 AFSRMMSVLSSLL
+845 
-858 GVIRA
+858 
-863 MNSLEQVSTAIMEA
+863 TAISDETA
-877 KNVQTEAST
+877 LAYKTAST
-886 ALTAANTVATTAN
+886 AARAAGSLSAMFDALGGEGERYAEFAKALGVMQVVITEGIAIAKAVQGGAEYPFPINVLTVAASVAAITAA
-899 IAAKQGEALAE
+899 IA
-910 GGVALATG
+910 
-918 TAKAASSSSHW
+918 S
-929 IEMLVA
+929 
-935 IAAVA
+935 AVN
-940 AAIGAVI
+940 
-947 STVKSLTSESAN
+947 SVKSTE
-959 ASVPKYAAGGLV
+959 VPKYASGGLI
-971 SGPGTGTSDSIPARL
+971 SGPGTGTSDSIPAML
-986 SNGEAVMTAAAV
+986 SNGEAVMTANAV
-998 NEWGSMLSAMNIS
+998 NEWGAMLSAMNVS

-1023 QRGDGMRGMRAMLKE
+1023 QRGDGMRGMERMMKR
-1038 VLLDMPTP
+1038 VMMNMPAP

-1058 RVKVQDNISKL
+1058 KVKVQDNISKL